1 MSSVVAIV
9 KSIVGQV
16 FVVSPEGVRRVLVE
30 GDRLFVGDQIDTGLS
45 GAVSLELADGRTLDL
60 GRETQWSANAP
71 DSSTDLAEAT
81 AQAAPSVAELQQA
94 IAAGVDP
101 TTALESTAAGPSAAG
116 TGGAAG
122 GGHSFVMLDATAGR
136 VDPTIG
142 FPTAGINAAGQAAQN
157 ITGGQ
162 TTDTTTNA
170 LRDSTL
176 SLSATPSITEAGG
189 VLVYT
194 ATLTQAPLT
203 DLTITLSNGAVIVIP
218 AGSTTG
224 TVNVPLAPNDTVYN
238 DPSQID
244 VTVTGTTG
252 GNGITVTPPTTPAMT
267 QVTDTIDTTTVTLT
281 AGSSVTEGGQITYTA
296 TLTNPAQTPVT
307 VTLSNG
313 STITI
318 GAGQTT
324 GTVNVPTP
332 ANDVYNNGSTVT
344 TTITGA
350 SGGNFENL
358 VPNPTPAVTTIT
370 DSIDTTNLTLTAT
383 GTVVEGGQITYTA
396 TLTNPAQTPVTVT
409 LSNGSTITI
418 EAGQTT
424 GTVNVPTAAN
434 DVYNNGGTVST
445 TITGA
450 SGGNFES
457 LVPNTTPATTT
468 VTDSIDT
475 TSVSLTAT
483 GTVVEGGQITYTATL
498 TNAAQTPVTI
508 TLSNGST
515 ITIEA
520 GKTTGSVN
528 VPTAANDVY
537 NNGSTVST
545 TITGAT
551 GGNFENLVPNT
562 TPATTTITD
571 SIDDTN
577 LSLTAT
583 GTVAEG
589 GSIVYT
595 ATLTNPAGTPV
606 TVTLSN
612 GSVIT
617 IEAGKTTG
625 TVTVPA
631 PADDV
636 YKDAGKVEV
645 TIKDASGGNFENLV
659 PSTVPAVT
667 EVTDTLDTSTVKLT
681 ADTSVAEGGTVT
693 YTATVGAPVTGSP
706 VVVTLANGQSITIE
720 VGKTT
725 GTVTTTAPNDALTG
739 NAPLTNSITGV
750 SGGNYEDL
758 VADKTPVSTSVT
770 DVADT
775 TNLSLSATGSVAEGG
790 QITYTATLTNAAG
803 SPVTVTLSNGSV
815 ITIEAGKTTG
825 TVTVAA
831 PADDVYKDAGKVE
844 VTIKD
849 ATGGNFENLVPSTVP
864 AVTEV
869 TDTVDTTTVK
879 LTATESAAEG
889 GTVTY
894 TATVG
899 APVTGSPV
907 VVTLANGQNIT
918 IEVGKT
924 TGTVTTT
931 APNDALT
938 GHAPITN
945 AITGVSGGNYEDLVA
960 DKTPVSTTVT
970 DTTDTTDLTLS
981 ATGTV
986 AEGGQITYTAT
997 LTNAAGSPVT
1007 VTLSNGSVITIE
1019 AGKTTGTVT
1028 VAAPADDVYKDAGK
1042 VEVTIKDA
1050 TGGNFEN
1057 LVPST
1062 VPAVTDVTD
1071 TLDTSTVKLTATETA
1086 AEGGTV
1092 TYTATVGAPVTGSPV
1107 VVTLANGQ
1115 NITIEVG
1122 KTTGTVTTN
1131 APNDALNGHAPL
1143 TNSITNVTGGN
1154 YENLVADKTPVSTTV
1169 TDTTDTTNLTL
1180 SATGTVA
1187 EGGSIVYT
1195 ATLTNP
1201 AGTPVTVT
1209 LSNGSVITIEAGK
1222 TTGTVTVAAP
1232 ADDVYKDAG
1241 KVEVT
1246 IKNATGGDFENLVP
1260 STIPAVTDV
1269 TDTIDT
1275 STVKLT
1281 ATETAAEGG
1290 TVTYTATV
1298 GAPVTGSPV
1307 VVTLAN
1313 GQNITIEVGKTTGT
1327 VTTTAP
1333 NDVLAG
1339 HAPLTNS
1346 ITNVSGGNYE
1356 NLVADKTPVST
1367 TVTDTVDTTTVS
1379 LTATGNVNE
1388 GGSIVYTATLT
1399 NPAGTPVTV
1408 TLSNGSTITIDAGK
1422 TTGTVTVPAPA
1433 DDVYKDAGKVEVT
1446 IKGTDGGNF
1455 ENLVANPTPAV
1466 TNVADTINT
1475 THLTLSAESYVLE
1488 GTSIT
1493 YTATLTNAAQTPVT
1507 VNLSNGQTITIEA
1520 GKTSGSVTIAAPSDD
1535 VYKDV
1540 SKLTVTMTGATGG
1553 NFEKLDVSKTPVS
1566 TTVNDTVDKTT
1577 LTLSASDT
1585 VSEGGQI
1592 TYTATLSNP
1601 AGTAMTVTLANGAVI
1616 NIAAGATSGSV
1627 NFAAPANTPY
1637 VDGGKVQTAIAS
1649 HSGGNFEQVDANR
1662 SAVVTTVT
1670 DTVDT
1675 TNISLSATAS
1685 VAEGGSIVYT
1695 ASLTNPAGTAMTVTL
1710 SNGAVINIA
1719 KGATTGTATVA
1730 APADDVYKDAGKVD
1744 ASITKTTGGNFEN
1757 LVVDKTPAVTD
1768 VTDTIDNSTVS
1779 LTATASTTE
1788 GGVVVYTASVTAPVT
1803 GAPVVVTLSN
1813 GQTITIPV
1821 GASSGSVNFTAP
1833 NDALAGGNTLSVKID
1848 GTSGGN
1854 YENLV
1859 ADKTPAVTSVT
1870 DTVDT
1875 TNLSLSA
1882 TGTVAE
1888 GGSIVYTATL
1898 TNPAGTPVTV
1908 TLSNG
1913 SVITIEAGKTTGTV
1927 TVAAPADDVYKDAG
1941 KVEVTI
1947 KDATGGNF
1955 ENLVPSTTPAVTEV
1969 TDTID
1974 TSTVKLT
1981 ADTTVAEGGTVT
1993 YTATVGAP
2001 VTGSPVVVTLANG
2014 QSITIEVGKTTGT
2027 VTFTAPNDALT
2038 GQASLGNSITGV
2050 SGGNYENLVADKTPV
2065 STTVTDTVDTT
2076 DLSLSATNSVAE
2088 GGSII
2093 YTATLTNPAGT
2104 PVTVTLSNGSVIT
2117 IEAGKTTGTVTVAAP
2132 ADDVY
2137 KDAGKVEVTIK
2148 DATGGN
2154 FENLVPSTV
2163 PAVTDVTDTID
2174 TSTVKLTATES
2185 AAEGGTV
2192 TYTATVGAPV
2202 TGSPVV
2208 VTLANGQNIT
2218 IEIGKTTGTVTTTAP
2233 NDALTG
2239 HTPLTNAITGV
2250 SGGNYENLVADKTPV
2265 STTVTDTV
2273 DTTDLTLTAT
2283 GTVAEGGSIVYTATL
2298 TNPAGTPVTVTLS
2311 NGSVITIEA
2320 GKTTGTVTVAAPA
2333 DDVYKDA
2340 GKVEVT
2346 IKDATGGNFE
2356 NLVPSTVPAVTD
2368 VTDTIDTSTVKL
2380 TATESAAEGG
2390 TVTYTATVGAPVT
2403 GSPVVVT
2410 LANGQNITIEIG
2422 KTTGTVTTTA
2432 PNDALTGHAPLTN
2445 SITGVSGGN
2454 YENLVADKTPVSTT
2468 VTDTT
2473 DTTNLSLTATGTV
2486 DEGGQI
2492 TYTATLTNA
2501 AGSPVT
2507 VTLSNGSV
2515 ITIKAGETTG
2525 TVTVDAPKDD
2535 VYKDAGTV
2543 EATIKGA
2550 TGGDFENLVTS
2561 TAPAVTTVNDTIDTS
2576 TVSLTATANVAE
2588 GETVVYTATVTAPV
2602 TGSPVVVTLSNGQT
2616 ITIAVGETSGSVNFV
2631 APNSPLAGG
2640 SSLSVTIDGAT
2651 GGNYEKLAVDGKSA
2665 DTAVS
2670 DTNDTTNLNLTA
2682 TDSVAEGGS
2691 IVYTA
2696 TLTNPAGTPVTV
2708 TLSNGSVITI
2718 EAGKTTGTVTV
2729 AAPAD
2734 DVYKDA
2740 GKVEVTIKD
2749 ATGGNFENLV
2759 PSTVPAVTNVT
2770 DTIDTTTVKLTATES
2785 AAEGGSVTYTATV
2798 GAPVTGSPVV
2808 VTLANGQTITIGVGQ
2823 TTGTATT
2830 TAPNDALTGHAPIT
2844 NAITEVSGGNYE
2856 NLVADKTPVSTNV
2869 TDTVDTTNLSLTAT
2883 GTVAEGGSIVY
2894 TATLTNAAGSPV
2906 TVTLS
2911 NGAVITI
2918 EAGKTT
2924 GTVSVPAPADDVYKD
2939 AGKVEVTIKDAT
2951 GGNFE
2956 NLVPSTVPAVTN
2968 VTDTIDTTTVKLT
2981 ATESA
2986 AEGGSVTYTAT
2997 VGAPVTGSPVVV
3009 TLANGQTITIGVG
3022 QTTGTATTTAPND
3035 ALTGHAPITNAITE
3049 VSGGNFE
3056 NLVADKTPV
3065 STNVTDT
3072 VDTTNLSLT
3081 ATGTVAE
3088 GGSIIYT
3095 ATLTNAAGSPVTV
3108 TLSNGAVI
3116 TIEAGKTT
3124 GTVSVPAPAD
3134 DVYKDAGKVEA
3145 TISTATGGNFENLVP
3160 STVPAVTEVTD
3171 TIDTSTVKLTAD
3183 TSVAEGGTVT
3193 YTATVGAPVT
3203 GSPVVVTLSNGQN
3216 ITIEVGKTTGI
3227 VTFTA
3232 PNDALTGHA
3241 PLTNSITGVTG
3252 GNYES
3257 LVADKTPVSTNVTDT
3272 VDTTNLSLS
3281 ATGSVA
3287 EGGSIVY
3294 TATLTNA
3301 AGSPVT
3307 VTLSN
3312 GAVIT
3317 IEAGKTTG
3325 TVSVPA
3331 PADDVY
3337 KDAGKVEVTIKD
3349 ATGGNFENLVPSTVP
3364 AVTNVTDTIDTT
3376 TVKLTA
3382 TESAAEGGSV
3392 TYTATVGA
3400 PVTGSPVVVTLANG
3414 QTITIGVGQTTG
3426 TATITAPNDALTG
3439 HAPITNAITEVSGGN
3454 FENLVADKT
3463 PVSTNV
3469 TDTVD
3474 TTNLSL
3480 TATGTVAEGGSIIY
3494 TATLTNAAGSP
3505 VTVTLSN
3512 GAVITIEAGKT
3523 SGTVTVPAPADDVYK
3538 DAGKVEATIS
3548 TATGGNFENLV
3559 PSTVPAVTEVTDT
3572 IDTSTVKLT
3581 ADTSVAE
3588 GGTVTY
3594 TATVGAPVTGSP
3606 VVVTLSNGQN
3616 ITIEVGKTTGI
3627 VTFTAPNDALTGHA
3641 PLTNS
3646 ITGVTGGNYE
3656 SLVADKTPVSTNVTD
3671 TVDTTNLS
3679 LSATGSVAEGGSIV
3693 YTATL
3698 TNAAGSPVT
3707 VTLSNGAVIT
3717 IEAGKTTGTVTVA
3730 APADDVYK
3738 DAGKVEATIST
3749 ATGGNFENLV
3759 PSPVPAVTNVTD
3771 TIDTTT
3777 VKLTATESTAEGG
3790 NVTYTATVGAPVTGS
3805 PVVVTLANGQTITI
3819 GVGQTTGTATT
3830 TAPNDALNGHAPLT
3844 NAITS
3849 VTGGNYENLVADK
3862 TPVSTN
3868 VTDTVDTTNLS
3879 LSATGSVAEGGSIVY
3894 TATLTNAAGSPVTVT
3909 LSNGAVITIEA
3920 GKTTGTVTVAAPADD
3935 VYKDAG
3941 TVQATISTATGGNFE
3956 NLVPSTT
3963 PAITSVTDTIDT
3975 TTVKLTATATAA
3987 EGGNVVY
3994 TATVGAPVT
4003 GSPVVVTL
4011 ANGQTITIGVGQ
4023 TTGTA
4028 TTAAPNDALTG
4039 HAPLTNAITGV
4050 TGGNYENLV
4059 ADKTPVS
4066 TNVTDTVDITNLSLS
4081 ASGSVAEGGSIVYT
4095 ATLTNAAGS
4104 PVTVTLSNG
4113 AVITIDAGKTTGT
4126 VTVPAPADDVYKDAG
4141 TVQATIST
4149 ATGGNFENLVP
4160 STTPAITSV
4169 TDTIDTTI
4177 VKLTATAT
4185 AAEGG
4190 NVVYTATVGA
4200 PVTGSPVVVTLSNG
4214 QTITIGVGQTT
4225 GTATTTAPNDVLAG
4239 HAPLTNAIT
4248 NVSGGNYENLVADKT
4263 PVSTTVTDTVDTTN
4277 LSLSATGSVAEG
4289 GSIVYTAT
4297 LTNAAGS
4304 PVTVTLSNG
4313 AVITIDAGK
4322 TTGTVTVPA
4331 PADDVYKDAGTV
4343 QATISNTTGGN
4354 FENLVPSTTPAVT
4367 SVTDT
4372 IDTTTVKLTA
4382 TTTAA
4387 EGGNVVYTATVG
4399 APVTGSPVVVTLANG
4414 QTITIGVGQ
4423 TTGTATTTAPNDALT
4438 GHAPLTNSITN
4449 VSGGNYEN
4457 LVADKTPVSTNVT
4470 DTVDTTNL
4478 SLSATG
4484 TVAEGGQITYT
4495 ATLTNAAGSPVTV
4508 TLSNGAVIT
4517 IEAGKTTGNVT
4528 VAAPADDVYKDA
4540 GNVQATINTAT
4551 GGSFENLVPSTAPAV
4566 TSVTDTIDTTT
4577 VKLTATAT
4585 AAEGGNVVYTATVGA
4600 PVTGSPV
4607 VVTLANGQTITIG
4620 VGQTTGTAT
4629 AIAPNDAL
4637 TGHAPLTNAITNV
4650 TGGNYE
4656 NLVADKTPV
4665 STTVTDTVDTT
4676 NLSLSATGSVAEGGS
4691 IVYTATLTNAAG
4703 SPVTVTL
4710 SNGAVITIEAGKT
4723 TGTVTVAAPAD
4734 DVYKDAGNVQATI
4747 KTATGGSFE
4756 NLVTST
4762 TPAVTSVTDTI
4773 DTTTVKL
4780 TATGT
4785 AAEGGNVV
4793 YTATVGAPVT
4803 GSPVVVTLANGQTI
4817 TIGIGQTTGT
4827 ATATAPNDALTGHAP
4842 LTNSITNVSG
4852 GNYENLVAD
4861 KTPVSTTVTDT
4872 VDTTNLTLSATGT
4885 VAEGGQITYTAT
4897 LTNAAGSPVTVTLSN
4912 GSVITIKAGETT
4924 GTVTVPAPAD
4934 DVYKDAGNVQA
4945 SITGTSG
4952 GGFENLVTSNTPAV
4966 TSVTDTVDTTTVSI
4980 TGSSSVTEG
4989 QTASY
4994 TVSLNHPAQTEVTLK
5009 IVYSGT
5015 AADGSDFTGV
5025 YTVKIPAGASSAQ
5038 FNVATLDD
5046 KITEGTE
5053 NFVVKI
5059 DSATGGNFENLA
5071 VSATNGSVSTSI
5083 IDNDAPP
5090 VLDLDANN
5098 SSGASGADYKV
5109 TFTENTPGA
5118 GVSIADTDI
5127 SITDPDSTMLTGATV
5142 VLTNRQDG
5150 DALNLGNSVNG
5161 ITINANSTN
5170 GTVTLTLSG
5179 NATLA
5184 DYMQAIKNIS
5194 FTNGS
5199 ENPSTVPRIIT
5210 VTVTDGG
5217 NYSNTAT
5224 TTVNVVAVND
5234 APVAA
5239 PSNVTGTED
5248 TPLVLGWSTFGVTDV
5263 DSPASSLGIKITQLP
5278 GEGKLQY
5285 LDGSTWK
5292 DVANNQTFSKA
5303 DIDAGKLRFLPD
5315 ANESGV
5321 NGYGGSGLGN
5331 NQADYAQ
5338 IKFQPT
5344 DGQLLGNTGTVKIDI
5359 TPVADA
5365 PTVSVADNSVKSTG
5379 LIKEVWTGLS
5389 GLGTNGNG
5397 ADSTTLKNVIDG
5409 AGKPNSS
5416 GSVTNVQSD
5425 GSVAAGTASKT
5436 SGLIYLEAG
5445 KTYTFSGIADDSLL
5459 ITIGGKS
5466 VASGTW
5472 GAGGAING
5480 SFTPTTSGYYTLDI
5494 YHHNQSGPGSYDVN
5508 LSVNGSTPIDLSSAG
5523 VPIYTGVQDLI
5534 NSGVTVSDLHGTN
5547 GEGYYDGYK
5556 LNTGAEGTTV
5566 KLSAVTTALTDTDG
5580 SETLSVKISGAPV
5593 GSVLSDGAGHTFTV
5607 TASSGDA
5614 NVTGW
5619 NLGSLT
5625 VTPPPYYNGQF
5636 NLTVTSTSTEQV
5648 GGSASSTATI
5658 PVTVVP
5664 AVYNAVVATSG
5675 DDTVTGTDGNDIIV
5689 ADIGGL
5695 TVVPGTNYNIAFM
5708 VDSSGSMSAS
5718 SLNAAKDSLT
5728 SVFNSLKQS
5737 LGGSNSGTVN
5747 IFLVD
5752 FDTQVNKS
5760 VSVNLNDPNALTQLK
5775 AVLDSMAS
5783 GGGTNY
5789 EDVFKTTANW
5799 FQSADAVANTGAKN
5813 LTYFITDGQP
5823 TYYQSG
5829 EQTNPTLYGNVKL
5842 DDVVKTSN
5850 YKPGDTFSTYI
5861 DNTHALT
5868 INSAG
5873 TVTLQTYNSWWGWS
5887 SSNLGTIH
5895 AQGDGTYEL
5904 SSLAGT
5910 GNSTNSAT
5918 TSNSTSGFALLNGLS
5933 NVEAIGLN
5941 NDVSLND
5948 LKPYDSDK
5956 TPQTNI
5962 DPKDLANSI
5971 IGHTEATM
5979 PGNDTVSGGDGNDIL
5994 FGDLVSF
6001 NGIAGE
6007 GYQAMQ
6013 AFVAKETGGDVSKV
6027 TTSNVHQYITE
6038 HYQAFDVSGAH
6049 DGNDTLLGGAGNDI
6063 LFGSGGNDWL
6073 DGGKGNDILLGG
6085 TGNDTLIGGQG
6096 NDILIG
6102 GSGADTFVW
6111 KAGDTGNDV
6120 IKDFKASEGD
6130 RIDLRDLLQ
6139 GETGSTIDNFLK
6151 ITTVDG
6157 TSSLQVSSAGKFNS
6171 GDAAAATPD
6180 VTIKLEGNNWS
6191 SANIHNLIA
6200 GSDPTIKVDHNNS

>member
-1 MSSVVAIV
+1 M
-9 KSIVGQV
+9 
-16 FVVSPEGVRRVLVE
+16 
-30 GDRLFVGDQIDTGLS
+30 
-45 GAVSLELADGRTLDL
+45 LDL
-60 GRETQWSANAP
+60 GRDTQWSASSP

-81 AQAAPSVAELQQA
+81 AQAAPSVEELQQA

-101 TTALESTAAGPSAAG
+101 TTALESTAAGPTAAG

-142 FPTAGINAAGQAAQN
+142 FPTAGINSAGQVAQDT
-157 ITGGQ
+157 TGGL

-176 SLSATPSITEAGG
+176 SLSATPTITEAGG

-218 AGSTTG
+218 AGATTG

-238 DPSQID
+238 DPTQID
-244 VTVTGTTG
+244 VTVTGTSG
-252 GNGITVTPPTTPAMT
+252 GNGITVTPPTIPATT
-267 QVTDTIDTTTVTLT
+267 QVTDTVDTTTVTLT

-350 SGGNFENL
+350 TGGNFENL

-370 DSIDTTNLTLTAT
+370 DSVDNTGLTLTAT
-383 GTVVEGGQITYTA
+383 NNIVEGGQITYTA

-418 EAGQTT
+418 AAGETV

-450 SGGNFES
+450 TGGNFEN
-457 LVPNTTPATTT
+457 LVPSNTPAVTTI
-468 VTDSIDT
+468 TDSVDNT
-475 TSVSLTAT
+475 GLTLTAT
-483 GTVVEGGQITYTATL
+483 NNIVEGGQITYTATL
-498 TNAAQTPVTI
+498 TNPAQTPVTV

-515 ITIEA
+515 ITIAA
-520 GKTTGSVN
+520 GETVGTVNVPTAANDVYNNGGTVSTTITGATGGNFENLVPSNTPAVTTITDSVDNTGLTLTATNNIVEGGQITYTATLTNPAQTPVTVTLSNGSTITIAAGETVGTVN

-562 TPATTTITD
+562 TPAVTTITD
-571 SIDDTN
+571 SVDNTG
-577 LSLTAT
+577 LTLTAT
-583 GTVAEG
+583 NNIVEGGQITYTATLTNPAQTPVTVTLSNGSTITIAAGETVGTVNVPTAANDVYNNGSTVSTTITGATGGNFENLVPSNTPAVTTITDSVDDTGLTLTATNNIVEGGQITYTATLTNPAQTPVTVTLSNGSTITIAAGETVGTVNVPTAANDVYNNGSTVSTTITGATGGNFENLVPSNTPAVTTITDSVDNTGLTLTATNNVVEGGQITYTATLTNPAQTPVTVTLSNGSTITIAAGETVGTVNVPTAANDVYNNGSTVSTTITGATGGNFENLVPNTTPAVTTITDSVDNTGLTLTATNNVVEGGQITYTATLTNPAQTPVTVTLSNGSTITIAAGETVGTVNVPTAANDVYNNGSTVSTTITGATGGNFENLVPNTTPAVTTITDSVDNTGLTLTATNNVVEGGQVTYTATLTNPAQTPVTVTLSNGSTITIAAGETVGTVNVPTAANDVYNNGGTVSTTITGATGGNFENLVPNTTPAVTTITDSVDNTGLTLAATNNVVEGGQITYTATLTNPAQTPVTVTLSNGSTITIAAGETVGTVNVPTAASDVYNNGSTVSTTITGATGGNFENLVPNTTPAVTTITDSVDNTGLTLTATNNIVEGGQITYTATLTNPAQTPVTVTLSNGSTITIAAGETVGTVNVPTAANDVYNNGSTVSTTITGATGGNFENLVPSNTPAVTTVTDSVDDTGLSLSATDSVAEG
-589 GSIVYT
+589 GQITYT

-617 IEAGKTTG
+617 IDAGKTTG

-636 YKDAGKVEV
+636 YKDAGQVEV
-645 TIKDASGGNFENLV
+645 SIKDATGGNFENLV
-659 PSTVPAVT
+659 PNTTPAVT
-667 EVTDTLDTSTVKLT
+667 EITDTVDTSTVKLT

-706 VVVTLANGQSITIE
+706 VVVTLANGQNITIGVGQTTGSITY
-720 VGKTT
+720 
-725 GTVTTTAPNDALTG
+725 TAPNDALTG

-750 SGGNYEDL
+750 TGGNYENL
-758 VADKTPVSTSVT
+758 VADKTPVSTTVT

-775 TNLSLSATGSVAEGG
+775 TNLSLSATASVAEGG

-803 SPVTVTLSNGSV
+803 SPVTVTLSNGAV
-815 ITIEAGKTTG
+815 ITIKAGETSG
-825 TVTVAA
+825 NVSFPA
-831 PADDVYKDAGKVE
+831 PSDDVYKDAGSVQA
-844 VTIKD
+844 TITS
-849 ATGGNFENLVPSTVP
+849 ATGGNFENLVPSTTP
-864 AVTEV
+864 AVTQV
-869 TDTVDTTTVK
+869 TDTIDTSTVK
-879 LTATESAAEG
+879 LTADTSVAEG

-918 IEVGKT
+918 IAVGQT
-924 TGTVTTT
+924 TGSVT
-931 APNDALT
+931 AP
-938 GHAPITN
+938 
-945 AITGVSGGNYEDLVA
+945 VS
-960 DKTPVSTTVT
+960 
-970 DTTDTTDLTLS
+970 
-981 ATGTV
+981 
-986 AEGGQITYTAT
+986 
-997 LTNAAGSPVT
+997 
-1007 VTLSNGSVITIE
+1007 
-1019 AGKTTGTVT
+1019 
-1028 VAAPADDVYKDAGK
+1028 
-1042 VEVTIKDA
+1042 
-1050 TGGNFEN
+1050 
-1057 LVPST
+1057 
-1062 VPAVTDVTD
+1062 
-1071 TLDTSTVKLTATETA
+1071 
-1086 AEGGTV
+1086 
-1092 TYTATVGAPVTGSPV
+1092 
-1107 VVTLANGQ
+1107 
-1115 NITIEVG
+1115 
-1122 KTTGTVTTN
+1122 
-1131 APNDALNGHAPL
+1131 
-1143 TNSITNVTGGN
+1143 
-1154 YENLVADKTPVSTTV
+1154 
-1169 TDTTDTTNLTL
+1169 
-1180 SATGTVA
+1180 
-1187 EGGSIVYT
+1187 
-1195 ATLTNP
+1195 
-1201 AGTPVTVT
+1201 
-1209 LSNGSVITIEAGK
+1209 
-1222 TTGTVTVAAP
+1222 
-1232 ADDVYKDAG
+1232 
-1241 KVEVT
+1241 
-1246 IKNATGGDFENLVP
+1246 
-1260 STIPAVTDV
+1260 
-1269 TDTIDT
+1269 
-1275 STVKLT
+1275 
-1281 ATETAAEGG
+1281 
-1290 TVTYTATV
+1290 
-1298 GAPVTGSPV
+1298 
-1307 VVTLAN
+1307 
-1313 GQNITIEVGKTTGT
+1313 
-1327 VTTTAP
+1327 
-1333 NDVLAG
+1333 NDVQIG

-1367 TVTDTVDTTTVS
+1367 TVTDTVDTTSVA

-1388 GGSIVYTATLT
+1388 GGQITYTATLS

-1408 TLSNGSTITIDAGK
+1408 NLSNGSVITIEAGK

-1446 IKGTDGGNF
+1446 IKDATGGNF
-1455 ENLVANPTPAV
+1455 ENLVPSTTPAV

-1488 GTSIT
+1488 GSSIT

-1540 SKLTVTMTGATGG
+1540 SKLTVTMTDASGG

-1566 TTVNDTVDKTT
+1566 TTVNDTVDTTALT
-1577 LTLSASDT
+1577 LTASDT

-1627 NFAAPANTPY
+1627 NFPAPANTPY
-1637 VDGGKVQTAIAS
+1637 IDGSNVRTAIAS
-1649 HSGGNFEQVDANR
+1649 HSGGNFERVEADR
-1662 SAVVTTVT
+1662 SAVVTKVT
-1670 DTVDT
+1670 DAVDT
-1675 TNISLSATAS
+1675 TNISLSATGS

-1695 ASLTNPAGTAMTVTL
+1695 ATLSNPAGTAMSVTL

-1719 KGATTGTATVA
+1719 KGASTGTATVA
-1730 APADDVYKDAGKVD
+1730 APGDDVYKDAGKVD
-1744 ASITKTTGGNFEN
+1744 ANITKTSGGNFEN
-1757 LVVDKTPAVTD
+1757 LVIDKTPAVTD
-1768 VTDTIDNSTVS
+1768 VTDTIDNSTVA
-1779 LTATASTTE
+1779 LTASASAVE

-1803 GAPVVVTLSN
+1803 GSPVLVTLSN

-1821 GASSGSVNFTAP
+1821 GASSASVNFTAP
-1833 NDALAGGNTLSVKID
+1833 NDAQAGGNTLSVKID
-1848 GTSGGN
+1848 GASGGN

-1859 ADKTPAVTSVT
+1859 ADQTPAVTSVT
-1870 DTVDT
+1870 DVADT

-1882 TGTVAE
+1882 TGSVAE

-1898 TNPAGTPVTV
+1898 SNPAGTPVTV
-1908 TLSNG
+1908 NLSNG
-1913 SVITIEAGKTTGTV
+1913 AVITIEAGKSTGTV
-1927 TVAAPADDVYKDAG
+1927 TVPAPADDVYKDAG

-1955 ENLVPSTTPAVTEV
+1955 ENLVPSTTPAVT
-1969 TDTID
+1969 D
-1974 TSTVKLT
+1974 
-1981 ADTTVAEGGTVT
+1981 
-1993 YTATVGAP
+1993 
-2001 VTGSPVVVTLANG
+2001 
-2014 QSITIEVGKTTGT
+2014 
-2027 VTFTAPNDALT
+2027 
-2038 GQASLGNSITGV
+2038 
-2050 SGGNYENLVADKTPV
+2050 
-2065 STTVTDTVDTT
+2065 VTDTV
-2076 DLSLSATNSVAE
+2076 
-2088 GGSII
+2088 
-2093 YTATLTNPAGT
+2093 
-2104 PVTVTLSNGSVIT
+2104 
-2117 IEAGKTTGTVTVAAP
+2117 
-2132 ADDVY
+2132 
-2137 KDAGKVEVTIK
+2137 
-2148 DATGGN
+2148 
-2154 FENLVPSTV
+2154 
-2163 PAVTDVTDTID
+2163 D
-2174 TSTVKLTATES
+2174 TSTVKLTATET

-2218 IEIGKTTGTVTTTAP
+2218 IEVGKTSGSVSTTAP
-2233 NDALTG
+2233 NDVLAG
-2239 HTPLTNAITGV
+2239 HAPLTNSITNV
-2250 SGGNYENLVADKTPV
+2250 SGGNFENLVADQTPV

-2273 DTTDLTLTAT
+2273 DTTNLSLSAT
-2283 GTVAEGGSIVYTATL
+2283 GAVNEGGQITYTATL
-2298 TNPAGTPVTVTLS
+2298 SNAAGTPVTVTLS
-2311 NGSVITIEA
+2311 NGATILIEA
-2320 GKTTGTVTVAAPA
+2320 GK
-2333 DDVYKDA
+2333 
-2340 GKVEVT
+2340 
-2346 IKDATGGNFE
+2346 
-2356 NLVPSTVPAVTD
+2356 
-2368 VTDTIDTSTVKL
+2368 
-2380 TATESAAEGG
+2380 
-2390 TVTYTATVGAPVT
+2390 
-2403 GSPVVVT
+2403 
-2410 LANGQNITIEIG
+2410 
-2422 KTTGTVTTTA
+2422 
-2432 PNDALTGHAPLTN
+2432 
-2445 SITGVSGGN
+2445 
-2454 YENLVADKTPVSTT
+2454 
-2468 VTDTT
+2468 
-2473 DTTNLSLTATGTV
+2473 
-2486 DEGGQI
+2486 
-2492 TYTATLTNA
+2492 
-2501 AGSPVT
+2501 
-2507 VTLSNGSV
+2507 
-2515 ITIKAGETTG
+2515 TTG

-2535 VYKDAGTV
+2535 VYKDAGSV
-2543 EATIKGA
+2543 EATIQSA
-2550 TGGDFENLVTS
+2550 TGGNFENLVTS
-2561 TAPAVTTVNDTIDTS
+2561 TAPAVTTVNDTIDTT
-2576 TVSLTATANVAE
+2576 TVSLSATANVAE
-2588 GETVVYTATVTAPV
+2588 GETVVYTATVGAPV
-2602 TGSPVVVTLSNGQT
+2602 TGSPVTVSLSNGQT
-2616 ITIAVGETSGSVNFV
+2616 ITIAVGETTGSVNYV

-2651 GGNYEKLAVDGKSA
+2651 GGNYEKLVVDGKSA
-2665 DTAVS
+2665 DTVVS
-2670 DTNDTTNLNLTA
+2670 DTTDTTNLNLTA
-2682 TDSVAEGGS
+2682 SDSVAEGGQ
-2691 IVYTA
+2691 ITYTA

-2708 TLSNGSVITI
+2708 TLSNGATITI
-2718 EAGKTTGTVTV
+2718 DAGKTTGTVTV
-2729 AAPAD
+2729 DAPKD

-2740 GKVEVTIKD
+2740 GKVEVTIES

-2759 PSTVPAVTNVT
+2759 PSAVPAVTN
-2770 DTIDTTTVKLTATES
+2770 
-2785 AAEGGSVTYTATV
+2785 
-2798 GAPVTGSPVV
+2798 
-2808 VTLANGQTITIGVGQ
+2808 
-2823 TTGTATT
+2823 
-2830 TAPNDALTGHAPIT
+2830 
-2844 NAITEVSGGNYE
+2844 
-2856 NLVADKTPVSTNV
+2856 
-2869 TDTVDTTNLSLTAT
+2869 
-2883 GTVAEGGSIVY
+2883 
-2894 TATLTNAAGSPV
+2894 
-2906 TVTLS
+2906 
-2911 NGAVITI
+2911 
-2918 EAGKTT
+2918 
-2924 GTVSVPAPADDVYKD
+2924 
-2939 AGKVEVTIKDAT
+2939 
-2951 GGNFE
+2951 
-2956 NLVPSTVPAVTN
+2956 
-2968 VTDTIDTTTVKLT
+2968 
-2981 ATESA
+2981 
-2986 AEGGSVTYTAT
+2986 
-2997 VGAPVTGSPVVV
+2997 
-3009 TLANGQTITIGVG
+3009 
-3022 QTTGTATTTAPND
+3022 
-3035 ALTGHAPITNAITE
+3035 
-3049 VSGGNFE
+3049 
-3056 NLVADKTPV
+3056 
-3065 STNVTDT
+3065 
-3072 VDTTNLSLT
+3072 
-3081 ATGTVAE
+3081 
-3088 GGSIIYT
+3088 
-3095 ATLTNAAGSPVTV
+3095 
-3108 TLSNGAVI
+3108 
-3116 TIEAGKTT
+3116 
-3124 GTVSVPAPAD
+3124 
-3134 DVYKDAGKVEA
+3134 
-3145 TISTATGGNFENLVP
+3145 
-3160 STVPAVTEVTD
+3160 VTD

-3203 GSPVVVTLSNGQN
+3203 GSPVVVTLANGQT
-3216 ITIEVGKTTGI
+3216 ITIGVGQTTG
-3227 VTFTA
+3227 TA
-3232 PNDALTGHA
+3232 TAVAANDALTGNA
-3241 PLTNSITGVTG
+3241 PITNSITGVTG
-3252 GNYES
+3252 GNFED
-3257 LVADKTPVSTNVTDT
+3257 LVADKTPVSTSVTDVT
-3272 VDTTNLSLS
+3272 DTTNLSLS

-3317 IEAGKTTG
+3317 IKAGETTG
-3325 TVSVPA
+3325 TATVPA
-3331 PADDVY
+3331 PSDDVY
-3337 KDAGKVEVTIKD
+3337 KDAGSVQATITS
-3349 ATGGNFENLVPSTVP
+3349 ATGGNFENLVPSTAP
-3364 AVTNVTDTIDTT
+3364 AVTT
-3376 TVKLTA
+3376 
-3382 TESAAEGGSV
+3382 
-3392 TYTATVGA
+3392 
-3400 PVTGSPVVVTLANG
+3400 
-3414 QTITIGVGQTTG
+3414 
-3426 TATITAPNDALTG
+3426 
-3439 HAPITNAITEVSGGN
+3439 
-3454 FENLVADKT
+3454 
-3463 PVSTNV
+3463 
-3469 TDTVD
+3469 
-3474 TTNLSL
+3474 
-3480 TATGTVAEGGSIIY
+3480 
-3494 TATLTNAAGSP
+3494 
-3505 VTVTLSN
+3505 
-3512 GAVITIEAGKT
+3512 
-3523 SGTVTVPAPADDVYK
+3523 
-3538 DAGKVEATIS
+3538 
-3548 TATGGNFENLV
+3548 
-3559 PSTVPAVTEVTDT
+3559 VTDT

-3606 VVVTLSNGQN
+3606 VVVILANGQT
-3616 ITIEVGKTTGI
+3616 ITIGVGQTTG
-3627 VTFTAPNDALTGHA
+3627 TATAVAANDALAGNA
-3641 PLTNS
+3641 PITNS
-3646 ITGVTGGNYE
+3646 ITGVSGGNFE
-3656 SLVADKTPVSTNVTD
+3656 DLVADKTPVSTSVTD
-3671 TVDTTNLS
+3671 VTDTTNLS

-3717 IEAGKTTGTVTVA
+3717 IKAGETTGTATVP
-3730 APADDVYK
+3730 APSDDVYK
-3738 DAGKVEATIST
+3738 DAGSVQATITS

-3759 PSPVPAVTNVTD
+3759 PSTAPAVTTVTD
-3771 TIDTTT
+3771 TIDTST
-3777 VKLTATESTAEGG
+3777 VKLTADTSVAEGG
-3790 NVTYTATVGAPVTGS
+3790 TVTYTATVGAPVTGS

-3819 GVGQTTGTATT
+3819 GVGQTTGTAT
-3830 TAPNDALNGHAPLT
+3830 AVAANDALTGNAPIT
-3844 NAITS
+3844 NSITG
-3849 VTGGNYENLVADK
+3849 VTGGNFEDLVADK
-3862 TPVSTN
+3862 TPVSTS
-3868 VTDTVDTTNLS
+3868 VTDVTDTTNLS

-3909 LSNGAVITIEA
+3909 LSNGAVITIKA
-3920 GKTTGTVTVAAPADD
+3920 GETSGNVTVPAPSDD

-3941 TVQATISTATGGNFE
+3941 SVQATITSATGGNFE
-3956 NLVPSTT
+3956 NLVPSTA
-3963 PAITSVTDTIDT
+3963 PAVTTVTDTIDT
-3975 TTVKLTATATAA
+3975 STVKLTADTSVT
-3987 EGGNVVY
+3987 EGGTVTY

-4028 TTAAPNDALTG
+4028 TAVAANDALAG
-4039 HAPLTNAITGV
+4039 NAPITNSITGV
-4050 TGGNYENLV
+4050 SGGNFEDLV

-4066 TNVTDTVDITNLSLS
+4066 TTVTDVSDTTNLSLS
-4081 ASGSVAEGGSIVYT
+4081 ATGSVAEGGQITYT

-4113 AVITIDAGKTTGT
+4113 AVITIKAGETTGT
-4126 VTVPAPADDVYKDAG
+4126 ATVPAPSDDVYKDAG
-4141 TVQATIST
+4141 SVQATITS

-4160 STTPAITSV
+4160 STAPAVTTV
-4169 TDTIDTTI
+4169 TDTIDTST
-4177 VKLTATAT
+4177 VKLTADTSV
-4185 AAEGG
+4185 AEGG
-4190 NVVYTATVGA
+4190 TVTYTATVGA
-4200 PVTGSPVVVTLSNG
+4200 PVTGSPVVVTLANG

-4225 GTATTTAPNDVLAG
+4225 GTATAVAANDALTGNAP
-4239 HAPLTNAIT
+4239 IT
-4248 NVSGGNYENLVADKT
+4248 NSITGVTGGNFEDLVADKT
-4263 PVSTTVTDTVDTTN
+4263 PVSTSVTDVTDTTN

-4313 AVITIDAGK
+4313 AVITIKAGE
-4322 TTGTVTVPA
+4322 TSGNVTVPA
-4331 PADDVYKDAGTV
+4331 PSDDVYKDAGSV
-4343 QATISNTTGGN
+4343 QATITSATGGN
-4354 FENLVPSTTPAVT
+4354 
-4367 SVTDT
+4367 
-4372 IDTTTVKLTA
+4372 
-4382 TTTAA
+4382 
-4387 EGGNVVYTATVG
+4387 
-4399 APVTGSPVVVTLANG
+4399 
-4414 QTITIGVGQ
+4414 
-4423 TTGTATTTAPNDALT
+4423 
-4438 GHAPLTNSITN
+4438 
-4449 VSGGNYEN
+4449 
-4457 LVADKTPVSTNVT
+4457 
-4470 DTVDTTNL
+4470 
-4478 SLSATG
+4478 
-4484 TVAEGGQITYT
+4484 
-4495 ATLTNAAGSPVTV
+4495 
-4508 TLSNGAVIT
+4508 
-4517 IEAGKTTGNVT
+4517 
-4528 VAAPADDVYKDA
+4528 
-4540 GNVQATINTAT
+4540 
-4551 GGSFENLVPSTAPAV
+4551 FENLVPSTAPAV
-4566 TSVTDTIDTTT
+4566 TTVTDTIDTST
-4577 VKLTATAT
+4577 VKLTADTSVT
-4585 AAEGGNVVYTATVGA
+4585 EGGTVTYTATVGA

-4629 AIAPNDAL
+4629 AVAANDALAGNAPITNSITGVSGGNFEDLVADKTPVSTTVTDVSDTTNLSLSATGSVAEGGQITYTATLTNAAGSPVTVTLSNGAVITIKAGETTGTATVPAPSDDVYKDAGSVQATITSATGGNFENLVPSTAPAVTTVTDTIDTSTVKLTADTSVAEGGTVTYTATVGAPVTGSPVVVTLANGQTITIGVGQTTGTATAVASNDAL
-4637 TGHAPLTNAITNV
+4637 TGHAPITNAITNV
-4650 TGGNYE
+4650 SGGNFENLVADKTPVSTTVTDTVDTTNLSLSATNSVAEGGQITYTATLTNAAGSPVTVTLSNGAVITIKAGETTGTATVPAPSDDVYKDAGSVQATITSATGGNFENLVPSTAPAVTTVTDTIDTSTVKLTADTSVAEGGTVTYTATVGAPVTGSPVVVTLANGQTITIGVGQTTGTATAVAANDALTGNAPITNAITNVSGGNFENLVADKTPVSTTVTDTVDTTNLSLSATNSVAEGGQITYTATLTNAAGSPVTVTLSNGAVITIKAGETTGTATVPAPSDDVYKDAGSVQATISKAIGGNFENLVPSTTPAVTSVTDTIDTTTVKLSATATAAEGGNVVYTATVGAPVTGSPVVVTLANGQNITIAVGQTTGTVTAVAPNDALTGNAPLTNSITNVSGGNFE

-4676 NLSLSATGSVAEGGS
+4676 NLSLSATGSVAEGGQ
-4691 IVYTATLTNAAG
+4691 ITYTATLTNAAG

-4710 SNGAVITIEAGKT
+4710 SNGAVITI
-4723 TGTVTVAAPAD
+4723 
-4734 DVYKDAGNVQATI
+4734 
-4747 KTATGGSFE
+4747 
-4756 NLVTST
+4756 
-4762 TPAVTSVTDTI
+4762 
-4773 DTTTVKL
+4773 
-4780 TATGT
+4780 
-4785 AAEGGNVV
+4785 
-4793 YTATVGAPVT
+4793 
-4803 GSPVVVTLANGQTI
+4803 
-4817 TIGIGQTTGT
+4817 
-4827 ATATAPNDALTGHAP
+4827 
-4842 LTNSITNVSG
+4842 
-4852 GNYENLVAD
+4852 
-4861 KTPVSTTVTDT
+4861 
-4872 VDTTNLTLSATGT
+4872 
-4885 VAEGGQITYTAT
+4885 
-4897 LTNAAGSPVTVTLSN
+4897 
-4912 GSVITIKAGETT
+4912 KAGETT
-4924 GTVTVPAPAD
+4924 GTVNVPAPAD
-4934 DVYKDAGNVQA
+4934 DVYKDAGTVQA
-4945 SITGTSG
+4945 TISSATGGS
-4952 GGFENLVTSNTPAV
+4952 FEKLVPSTTPAV

-5071 VSATNGSVSTSI
+5071 VSSTNGSVSTSI

-5098 SSGASGADYKV
+5098 SSGATGADYKV

-5194 FTNGS
+5194 FTNSS
-5199 ENPSTVPRIIT
+5199 ENPSTVPRVIT

-5239 PSNVTGTED
+5239 PSNVTGNED
-5248 TPLVLGWSTFGVTDV
+5248 TPLVLGWSTFGVSDV

-5315 ANESGV
+5315 ANESGT
-5321 NGYGGSGLGN
+5321 NGYGGTGLGN

-5344 DGQLLGNTGTVKIDI
+5344 DGQALGSTGTVKIDI

-5365 PTVSVADNSVKSTG
+5365 PTVAVADNSVKSTG

-5389 GLGTNGNG
+5389 GLGTDGSG
-5397 ADSTTLKNVIDG
+5397 ANSTTLKNVIDA

-5416 GSVTNVQSD
+5416 GNVTNVQSD

-5445 KTYTFSGIADDSLL
+5445 KTYSFSGVADDSLL
-5459 ITIGGKS
+5459 ITIGGKN

-5508 LSVNGSTPIDLSSAG
+5508 LSVNGGTPIDLSNAG

-5566 KLSAVTTALTDTDG
+5566 KLSAISTALTDTDG

-5607 TASSGDA
+5607 TASNGEA

-5625 VTPPPYYNGQF
+5625 VTPPTYYNGQF

-5664 AVYNAVVATSG
+5664 AVYNAVTATSG
-5675 DDTVTGTDGNDIIV
+5675 DDNVIGTDANDIIV

-5708 VDSSGSMSAS
+5708 VDSSGSMSTS

-5760 VSVNLNDPNALTQLK
+5760 VSVNLNDPNALTMLK
-5775 AVLDSMAS
+5775 AVLNSMGS

-5823 TYYQSG
+5823 TYYQTG

-5842 DDVVKTSN
+5842 DSVVNTSN
-5850 YKPGDTFSTYI
+5850 YKQGDTFSTYI
-5861 DNTHALT
+5861 DNSHYLT

-5873 TVTLQTYNSWWGWS
+5873 SVVLQTYNSWWGWS
-5887 SSNLGTIH
+5887 SETLGTIH

-5904 SSLAGT
+5904 SNLAGT
-5910 GNSTNSAT
+5910 GNSTNSST
-5918 TSNSTSGFALLNGLS
+5918 TSNSTSGFALLSGLS
-5933 NVEAIGLN
+5933 SVEAIGLN

-5979 PGNDTVSGGDGNDIL
+5979 PGNDTVNGGEGNDIL

-6013 AFVAKETGGDVSKV
+6013 AFVAKETGVDVSKV
-6027 TTSNVHQYITE
+6027 STSNVHQYITE

-6063 LFGSGGNDWL
+6063 LFGSGGNDLL

-6102 GSGADTFVW
+6102 GSGGDTFVW
-6111 KAGDTGNDV
+6111 KSGDTGSDV

-6180 VTIKLEGNNWS
+6180 VTIKLEGNNWA
-6191 SANIHNLIA
+6191 SANLHNLIA

>member
-81 AQAAPSVAELQQA
+81 AQAAPSVEELQQA

-101 TTALESTAAGPSAAG
+101 TTALDATAAGPSAAG

-142 FPTAGINAAGQAAQN
+142 FPTAGINSAGQTTQD

-176 SLSATPSITEAGG
+176 SVSATPTITEAGG

-203 DLTITLSNGAVIVIP
+203 DLTITLSNGAVIVVP

-238 DPSQID
+238 DSTQID

-252 GNGITVTPPTTPAMT
+252 GNGINVTPPTVPATT

-281 AGSSVTEGGQITYTA
+281 AGTNVTEGGQITYTA

-332 ANDVYNNGSTVT
+332 PNDVYNNGSTVT

-350 SGGNFENL
+350 TGGNFENL

-370 DSIDTTNLTLTAT
+370 DSIDTTTVTLTA
-383 GTVVEGGQITYTA
+383 GSTVTEGGQITYTA

-424 GTVNVPTAAN
+424 GVVNVPAPANDVYNNGSTVSTTITGTTGGNFENLVPNPTPATTTITDSVDTTTVTLTAGSTVTEGGQITYTATLTNPAQTPVTVTLSNGSTITIEAGQTTGVVNVPTAAN
-434 DVYNNGGTVST
+434 DVYNNGSTVTT

-450 SGGNFES
+450 TGGNFEN
-457 LVPNTTPATTT
+457 LVPNPTPAVTTI
-468 VTDSIDT
+468 TDSIDT
-475 TSVSLTAT
+475 TTVTLTAGSSVTEGGQITYTATLTNPAQTPVTVTLSNGSTITIEAGQTTGVVNVPTAANDVYNNGSTVTTTITGATGGNFENLVPNPTPAVTTITDSIDTTTVTLTAGSSVTEGGQITYTATLTNPAQTPVTVTLSNGSTITIEAGQTTGVVNVPTPANDVYNNGSTVTTTITSATGGNFENLVPNPTPAVTTITDSVDTTNVSLTAT

-571 SIDDTN
+571 SIDTTN
-577 LSLTAT
+577 LSLSAT

-617 IEAGKTTG
+617 IDAGKTTG
-625 TVTVPA
+625 TVTVAA

-636 YKDAGKVEV
+636 YKDAGQVEV
-645 TIKDASGGNFENLV
+645 SINNVTGGNFENLV

-667 EVTDTLDTSTVKLT
+667 EVTDTVDTSTVKLT

-706 VVVTLANGQSITIE
+706 VVVTLANGQNITIA
-720 VGKTT
+720 VGQTT
-725 GTVTTTAPNDALTG
+725 GTVTTTAPNDALAG
-739 NAPLTNSITGV
+739 NAPLSNSITNV
-750 SGGNYEDL
+750 SGGNYENL
-758 VADKTPVSTSVT
+758 VADKTPVSTNVT

-775 TNLSLSATGSVAEGG
+775 TNLSLSATGS
-790 QITYTATLTNAAG
+790 
-803 SPVTVTLSNGSV
+803 
-815 ITIEAGKTTG
+815 
-825 TVTVAA
+825 
-831 PADDVYKDAGKVE
+831 
-844 VTIKD
+844 
-849 ATGGNFENLVPSTVP
+849 
-864 AVTEV
+864 
-869 TDTVDTTTVK
+869 
-879 LTATESAAEG
+879 
-889 GTVTY
+889 
-894 TATVG
+894 
-899 APVTGSPV
+899 
-907 VVTLANGQNIT
+907 
-918 IEVGKT
+918 
-924 TGTVTTT
+924 
-931 APNDALT
+931 
-938 GHAPITN
+938 
-945 AITGVSGGNYEDLVA
+945 
-960 DKTPVSTTVT
+960 
-970 DTTDTTDLTLS
+970 
-981 ATGTV
+981 
-986 AEGGQITYTAT
+986 
-997 LTNAAGSPVT
+997 
-1007 VTLSNGSVITIE
+1007 
-1019 AGKTTGTVT
+1019 
-1028 VAAPADDVYKDAGK
+1028 
-1042 VEVTIKDA
+1042 
-1050 TGGNFEN
+1050 
-1057 LVPST
+1057 
-1062 VPAVTDVTD
+1062 
-1071 TLDTSTVKLTATETA
+1071 
-1086 AEGGTV
+1086 
-1092 TYTATVGAPVTGSPV
+1092 
-1107 VVTLANGQ
+1107 
-1115 NITIEVG
+1115 
-1122 KTTGTVTTN
+1122 
-1131 APNDALNGHAPL
+1131 
-1143 TNSITNVTGGN
+1143 
-1154 YENLVADKTPVSTTV
+1154 
-1169 TDTTDTTNLTL
+1169 
-1180 SATGTVA
+1180 VA

-1241 KVEVT
+1241 KVEVSIDNATGGNFENLVPSTVPAVTEVTDTLDTSTVKLTADTTVAEGGTVTYTATVGAPVTGSPVVVTLANGQTITIAVGQTTGTVTATAPNDALTGHAPLTTSITEVSGGNYENLVADKTPVSTTVTDTTDTTNLSLSATGTVAEGGSIVYTATLTNAAGSPVTVTLSNGAVITIEAGKTTGTVTVAAPADDVYKDAGKVEVT
-1246 IKNATGGDFENLVP
+1246 IKDATGGDFENLVP
-1260 STIPAVTDV
+1260 STTPAVTDVTDTIDTSTVKLTATETAAEGGTVTYTATVGAPVTGSPVIVTLANGQTITIAVGQTTGTATAIAPNDALTGHAPLTNSITEVSGGNYENLVADKTPVSTTVTDTTDTTNLTLSATGTVAEGGSIVYTATLTNAAGSPVTVTLSNGSVITIEAGKTTGTVTVAAPADDVYKDAGKVEVTIKEATGGDFENLVPSTVAAVTDV

-1313 GQNITIEVGKTTGT
+1313 GQSITIAVGQTTGT
-1327 VTTTAP
+1327 VSTTAP

-1455 ENLVANPTPAV
+1455 ESLVANPTPAV

-1540 SKLTVTMTGATGG
+1540 SKLTVTMTDATGG

-1637 VDGGKVQTAIAS
+1637 IDGGKVQTAIAS

-1675 TNISLSATAS
+1675 TNISLSATGS

-1695 ASLTNPAGTAMTVTL
+1695 ASLTNAAGTAMTVTL

-1719 KGATTGTATVA
+1719 KGATSGTATVA
-1730 APADDVYKDAGKVD
+1730 APGDDVYKDAGKVD

-1779 LTATASTTE
+1779 LTATAATVE

-1908 TLSNG
+1908 NLSNGSTITIEAGKTTGSVTVAAPADDVYKDAGKVEVTIKDATGGNFENLVPSTTPAVTDVTDTIDTSTVKLTADTTVAEGGTVTYTATVGAPVTGSPVVVNLANGQSITIEVGKTTGTVTFTAPNDALTGQASLTNSITGVTGGNYENLVADKPPITTTVTDTTDTTNLSLSATGSVAEGGSIIYTATLTNAAGSPVTVTLSNG

-1981 ADTTVAEGGTVT
+1981 A
-1993 YTATVGAP
+1993 
-2001 VTGSPVVVTLANG
+2001 
-2014 QSITIEVGKTTGT
+2014 
-2027 VTFTAPNDALT
+2027 
-2038 GQASLGNSITGV
+2038 
-2050 SGGNYENLVADKTPV
+2050 
-2065 STTVTDTVDTT
+2065 
-2076 DLSLSATNSVAE
+2076 
-2088 GGSII
+2088 
-2093 YTATLTNPAGT
+2093 
-2104 PVTVTLSNGSVIT
+2104 
-2117 IEAGKTTGTVTVAAP
+2117 
-2132 ADDVY
+2132 
-2137 KDAGKVEVTIK
+2137 
-2148 DATGGN
+2148 
-2154 FENLVPSTV
+2154 
-2163 PAVTDVTDTID
+2163 
-2174 TSTVKLTATES
+2174 TES

-2233 NDALTG
+2233 NDALNG
-2239 HTPLTNAITGV
+2239 HTPLTNAITDV

-2273 DTTDLTLTAT
+2273 DTTDLTLSAT

-2311 NGSVITIEA
+2311 NGSTITIEA

-2356 NLVPSTVPAVTD
+2356 NLVPSTTPAVTE

-2380 TATESAAEGG
+2380 TATETAAEGG

-2410 LANGQNITIEIG
+2410 LANGQNITIEVG
-2422 KTTGTVTTTA
+2422 KTTGTVSTTA

-2445 SITGVSGGN
+2445 SITNVSGGN

-2473 DTTNLSLTATGTV
+2473 DTTNLSLSATGSV

-2515 ITIKAGETTG
+2515 ITIDAGKTTG

-2602 TGSPVVVTLSNGQT
+2602 TGSPVVVNLSNGQT
-2616 ITIAVGETSGSVNFV
+2616 ITIAVGETTGTVNYV

-2696 TLTNPAGTPVTV
+2696 TLTNAAGTPVTV
-2708 TLSNGSVITI
+2708 TLSNGAVITI
-2718 EAGKTTGTVTV
+2718 EAGKTSGTVTV

-2740 GKVEVTIKD
+2740 GKVEATIST

-2785 AAEGGSVTYTATV
+2785 AAEGGNVTYTATV

-2808 VTLANGQTITIGVGQ
+2808 VTLANGQNITIEVGK
-2823 TTGTATT
+2823 TTGTVTT
-2830 TAPNDALTGHAPIT
+2830 TAPNDALTGHAALT
-2844 NAITEVSGGNYE
+2844 NAITDVSGGNYE
-2856 NLVADKTPVSTNV
+2856 N
-2869 TDTVDTTNLSLTAT
+2869 
-2883 GTVAEGGSIVY
+2883 
-2894 TATLTNAAGSPV
+2894 
-2906 TVTLS
+2906 
-2911 NGAVITI
+2911 
-2918 EAGKTT
+2918 
-2924 GTVSVPAPADDVYKD
+2924 
-2939 AGKVEVTIKDAT
+2939 
-2951 GGNFE
+2951 
-2956 NLVPSTVPAVTN
+2956 
-2968 VTDTIDTTTVKLT
+2968 
-2981 ATESA
+2981 
-2986 AEGGSVTYTAT
+2986 
-2997 VGAPVTGSPVVV
+2997 
-3009 TLANGQTITIGVG
+3009 
-3022 QTTGTATTTAPND
+3022 
-3035 ALTGHAPITNAITE
+3035 
-3049 VSGGNFE
+3049 
-3056 NLVADKTPV
+3056 
-3065 STNVTDT
+3065 
-3072 VDTTNLSLT
+3072 
-3081 ATGTVAE
+3081 
-3088 GGSIIYT
+3088 
-3095 ATLTNAAGSPVTV
+3095 
-3108 TLSNGAVI
+3108 
-3116 TIEAGKTT
+3116 
-3124 GTVSVPAPAD
+3124 
-3134 DVYKDAGKVEA
+3134 
-3145 TISTATGGNFENLVP
+3145 
-3160 STVPAVTEVTD
+3160 
-3171 TIDTSTVKLTAD
+3171 
-3183 TSVAEGGTVT
+3183 
-3193 YTATVGAPVT
+3193 
-3203 GSPVVVTLSNGQN
+3203 
-3216 ITIEVGKTTGI
+3216 
-3227 VTFTA
+3227 
-3232 PNDALTGHA
+3232 
-3241 PLTNSITGVTG
+3241 
-3252 GNYES
+3252 

-3317 IEAGKTTG
+3317 IEAGKT
-3325 TVSVPA
+3325 S
-3331 PADDVY
+3331 
-3337 KDAGKVEVTIKD
+3337 
-3349 ATGGNFENLVPSTVP
+3349 GN
-3364 AVTNVTDTIDTT
+3364 
-3376 TVKLTA
+3376 
-3382 TESAAEGGSV
+3382 
-3392 TYTATVGA
+3392 
-3400 PVTGSPVVVTLANG
+3400 
-3414 QTITIGVGQTTG
+3414 
-3426 TATITAPNDALTG
+3426 
-3439 HAPITNAITEVSGGN
+3439 
-3454 FENLVADKT
+3454 
-3463 PVSTNV
+3463 
-3469 TDTVD
+3469 
-3474 TTNLSL
+3474 
-3480 TATGTVAEGGSIIY
+3480 
-3494 TATLTNAAGSP
+3494 
-3505 VTVTLSN
+3505 
-3512 GAVITIEAGKT
+3512 
-3523 SGTVTVPAPADDVYK
+3523 
-3538 DAGKVEATIS
+3538 
-3548 TATGGNFENLV
+3548 
-3559 PSTVPAVTEVTDT
+3559 
-3572 IDTSTVKLT
+3572 
-3581 ADTSVAE
+3581 
-3588 GGTVTY
+3588 
-3594 TATVGAPVTGSP
+3594 
-3606 VVVTLSNGQN
+3606 
-3616 ITIEVGKTTGI
+3616 
-3627 VTFTAPNDALTGHA
+3627 
-3641 PLTNS
+3641 
-3646 ITGVTGGNYE
+3646 
-3656 SLVADKTPVSTNVTD
+3656 
-3671 TVDTTNLS
+3671 
-3679 LSATGSVAEGGSIV
+3679 
-3693 YTATL
+3693 
-3698 TNAAGSPVT
+3698 
-3707 VTLSNGAVIT
+3707 
-3717 IEAGKTTGTVTVA
+3717 VTVA

-3749 ATGGNFENLV
+3749 ATGGDFEKLV
-3759 PSPVPAVTNVTD
+3759 PSTVPAVTEVTD
-3771 TIDTTT
+3771 TIDTST
-3777 VKLTATESTAEGG
+3777 VKLTATETAAEGG
-3790 NVTYTATVGAPVTGS
+3790 SVVYTATVGAPVTGS
-3805 PVVVTLANGQTITI
+3805 PVVVTLANGQNITI
-3819 GVGQTTGTATT
+3819 EVGKTTGTVTFI
-3830 TAPNDALNGHAPLT
+3830 APNDALTGHAPIT
-3844 NAITS
+3844 NAITD

-3920 GKTTGTVTVAAPADD
+3920 GKTSGTVSVPAPADD

-3941 TVQATISTATGGNFE
+3941 KVEATISTATGGNFE
-3956 NLVPSTT
+3956 NLVPSTA
-3963 PAITSVTDTIDT
+3963 PAITEVTDTIDAS
-3975 TTVKLTATATAA
+3975 TVKLSASETAA
-3987 EGGNVVY
+3987 EGGTVTY

-4011 ANGQTITIGVGQ
+4011 ANGQNITIEVGK
-4023 TTGTA
+4023 TTGTVTFTAPNDALTGHAPITNAITGVTGGNYENLVADKTPVSTNVTDTVDTTNLSLSA
-4028 TTAAPNDALTG
+4028 TGSVAEGGSIIYTATLTNPAGSPVTVTLSNGAVITIEAGKTSGNVTVAAPADDVYKDAGNVQATIKTATGGNFENLVTSTAPAVTSVTDTIDTSTVKLTADTSVAEGGNVTYTATVGAPVTGSPVTVSLSNGQSITIEVGKTTGTVTFTAPNDALTG

-4066 TNVTDTVDITNLSLS
+4066 TNVTDTVD
-4081 ASGSVAEGGSIVYT
+4081 
-4095 ATLTNAAGS
+4095 
-4104 PVTVTLSNG
+4104 
-4113 AVITIDAGKTTGT
+4113 
-4126 VTVPAPADDVYKDAG
+4126 
-4141 TVQATIST
+4141 
-4149 ATGGNFENLVP
+4149 
-4160 STTPAITSV
+4160 
-4169 TDTIDTTI
+4169 
-4177 VKLTATAT
+4177 
-4185 AAEGG
+4185 
-4190 NVVYTATVGA
+4190 
-4200 PVTGSPVVVTLSNG
+4200 
-4214 QTITIGVGQTT
+4214 
-4225 GTATTTAPNDVLAG
+4225 
-4239 HAPLTNAIT
+4239 
-4248 NVSGGNYENLVADKT
+4248 
-4263 PVSTTVTDTVDTTN
+4263 TTN

-4304 PVTVTLSNG
+4304 PVSVTLSNG
-4313 AVITIDAGK
+4313 AVINIEAGK
-4322 TTGTVTVPA
+4322 TTGTVTVAA
-4331 PADDVYKDAGTV
+4331 PADDVYKDAGNV
-4343 QATISNTTGGN
+4343 QATIKTATGGS
-4354 FENLVPSTTPAVT
+4354 FENLVTSTAPAVT

-4382 TTTAA
+4382 TATAA
-4387 EGGNVVYTATVG
+4387 EDGNVVYTATVG
-4399 APVTGSPVVVTLANG
+4399 APVTNSPVVVTLANG

-4449 VSGGNYEN
+4449 VSGGNFENLVADKTPVSTTVTDTVDTTNLSLSATNSVAEGGSIVYTATLTNAAGSPVTVTLSNGAVITIDAGKTTGTATVPAPADDVYKDAGTVQATISSATGGNFENLVPSTAPAITSVTDTIDTTTVKLTATTTAAEGGNVVYTATVGAPVTGSPVTVTLANGQTITIAVGQTTGTATTTAPNDVLTGHAPLTNSITNVTGGNYEN
-4457 LVADKTPVSTNVT
+4457 LVADKTPVSTTVTDTVDTTNLSLSATNSVAEGGSIVYTATLTNAAGSPVTVTLSNGAVITIDAGKTTGTATVPAPADDVYKDAGTVQATISSATGGNFENLVPSTAPAITSVTDTIDTTTVKLTATTTAAEGGNVVYTATVGAPVTGSPVTVTLANGQTITIAVGQTTGTATTTAPNDVLTGHAPLTNSITNVTGGNYENLVADKTPVSTTVTDTVDTTNLSLSATNSVAEGGSIVYTATLTNAAGSPVTVTLSNGAVINIEAGKTTGTVTVAAPADDVYKDAGTVQATISNATGGNFESLVPSTTPAVTSVTDTIDTTTVKLTATATAAEGGNVVYTATVGAPVTNSPVVVTLANGQTITIDIGKTTGTVTTVAPNDALTGHAPLTNSITNVTGGNYENLVADKTPVSTTVTDTIDTTNLSLSATGTVAEGGQITYTATLTNAAGSPVTVTLSNGSVITIDAGKTTGSVTVAAPADDVYKDAGNVQATIKTATGGSFENLVTSTAPAVTSVTDTIDTTTVKLTATATAAEGGNVVYTATVGAAVTNAPVVVTLANGQTITIDIGKTTGTVTSTAPNDALTGHTPLTNAITNVSGGNYENLVADKTPVSTTVT

-4508 TLSNGAVIT
+4508 TLSNG
-4517 IEAGKTTGNVT
+4517 
-4528 VAAPADDVYKDA
+4528 
-4540 GNVQATINTAT
+4540 
-4551 GGSFENLVPSTAPAV
+4551 
-4566 TSVTDTIDTTT
+4566 
-4577 VKLTATAT
+4577 
-4585 AAEGGNVVYTATVGA
+4585 
-4600 PVTGSPV
+4600 
-4607 VVTLANGQTITIG
+4607 
-4620 VGQTTGTAT
+4620 
-4629 AIAPNDAL
+4629 
-4637 TGHAPLTNAITNV
+4637 
-4650 TGGNYE
+4650 
-4656 NLVADKTPV
+4656 
-4665 STTVTDTVDTT
+4665 
-4676 NLSLSATGSVAEGGS
+4676 
-4691 IVYTATLTNAAG
+4691 
-4703 SPVTVTL
+4703 
-4710 SNGAVITIEAGKT
+4710 
-4723 TGTVTVAAPAD
+4723 
-4734 DVYKDAGNVQATI
+4734 
-4747 KTATGGSFE
+4747 
-4756 NLVTST
+4756 
-4762 TPAVTSVTDTI
+4762 
-4773 DTTTVKL
+4773 
-4780 TATGT
+4780 
-4785 AAEGGNVV
+4785 
-4793 YTATVGAPVT
+4793 
-4803 GSPVVVTLANGQTI
+4803 
-4817 TIGIGQTTGT
+4817 
-4827 ATATAPNDALTGHAP
+4827 
-4842 LTNSITNVSG
+4842 
-4852 GNYENLVAD
+4852 
-4861 KTPVSTTVTDT
+4861 
-4872 VDTTNLTLSATGT
+4872 
-4885 VAEGGQITYTAT
+4885 
-4897 LTNAAGSPVTVTLSN
+4897 
-4912 GSVITIKAGETT
+4912 SVITIDAGKTS

-4945 SITGTSG
+4945 TISNATGGS
-4952 GGFENLVTSNTPAV
+4952 FENLVTSNTPAV
-4966 TSVTDTVDTTTVSI
+4966 TSVTDTIDTTTVSI

-4994 TVSLNHPAQTEVTLK
+4994 TVSLNHPAQTDVTLK

-5038 FNVATLDD
+5038 FNVATIDD

-5090 VLDLDANN
+5090 VIDLDANN
-5098 SSGASGADYKV
+5098 SSGATGADYKV

-5127 SITDPDSTMLTGATV
+5127 KITDPDSTMLTGATV

-5194 FTNGS
+5194 FTNNS
-5199 ENPSTVPRIIT
+5199 EDPSTVPRIIT

-5234 APVAA
+5234 APIAA

-5248 TPLVLGWSTFGVTDV
+5248 TPLILGWSTFGVTDV
-5263 DSPASSLGIKITQLP
+5263 DSPASSLGVKITQLP

-5303 DIDAGKLRFLPD
+5303 DIDAGKLRFMPD
-5315 ANESGV
+5315 TNESGA
-5321 NGYGGSGLGN
+5321 NGNAAGIGD
-5331 NQADYAQ
+5331 QKADYAQ
-5338 IKFQPT
+5338 LQFQPT
-5344 DGQLLGNTGTVKIDI
+5344 DGQLLGSTGTIKIDI

-5397 ADSTTLKNVIDG
+5397 ADATTLKNVIDA

-5416 GSVTNVQSD
+5416 TNVTNVQSD
-5425 GSVAAGTASKT
+5425 GSVTAGTASKT

-5445 KTYTFSGIADDSLL
+5445 KSYTFTGIGDDSLL
-5459 ITIGGKS
+5459 VTIGGKT
-5466 VASGTW
+5466 VASTTW
-5472 GAGGAING
+5472 GVGGNLNG

-5508 LSVNGSTPIDLSSAG
+5508 LSVNGGTAIDLSSAG
-5523 VPIYTGVQDLI
+5523 VPIYTGVQDLV
-5534 NSGVTVSDLHGTN
+5534 NSGVTVSDLHGSN

-5556 LNTGAEGTTV
+5556 LNTGAEGTSV
-5566 KLSAVTTALTDTDG
+5566 KLSAVTTGLTDTDG

-5593 GSVLSDGAGHTFTV
+5593 GSVLTDGAGHSFTV
-5607 TASSGDA
+5607 TATSGDA

-5619 NLGSLT
+5619 SLGTLT
-5625 VTPPPYYNGQF
+5625 VTPPTYYNGQF
-5636 NLTVTSTSTEQV
+5636 NLTVTSTSTEAL
-5648 GGSASSTATI
+5648 GGSASTTATI

-5664 AVYNAVVATSG
+5664 AVYNAIVGTSG
-5675 DDTVTGTDGNDIIV
+5675 DDTFSGTDGNDIMV

-5708 VDSSGSMSAS
+5708 VDSSGSMSTS
-5718 SLNAAKDSLT
+5718 SINAAKDSLT
-5728 SVFNSLKQS
+5728 SVFNTLKQS
-5737 LGGSNSGTVN
+5737 LGGNNSGTVN
-5747 IFLVD
+5747 IFLAD

-5829 EQTNPTLYGNVKL
+5829 EQTNPTLYNSVKF
-5842 DDVVKTSN
+5842 DSVVTTSN
-5850 YKPGDTFSTYI
+5850 YKLGDTFSTYI
-5861 DNTHALT
+5861 DNTHYLS
-5868 INSAG
+5868 INASGFAQ
-5873 TVTLQTYNSWWGWS
+5873 LQTYTNRYGWS
-5887 SSNLGTIH
+5887 TTNLGTVH

-5904 SSLAGT
+5904 STLAGS
-5910 GNSTNSAT
+5910 GNSTDSYT
-5918 TSNSTSGFALLNGLS
+5918 TSNSTSSFSLLSGLS
-5933 NVEAIGLN
+5933 SVEAIGLN
-5941 NDVSLND
+5941 SGVSLND

-5971 IGHTEATM
+5971 IGHTEATL
-5979 PGNDTVSGGDGNDIL
+5979 PGNDTVNGGDGNDIL

-6013 AFVAKETGGDVSKV
+6013 AFVAKETGVDVSKV

-6063 LFGSGGNDWL
+6063 LFGSGGNDTL

-6085 TGNDTLIGGQG
+6085 TGNDTLIGGSG

-6111 KAGDTGNDV
+6111 KSGDTGNDV
-6120 IKDFKASEGD
+6120 IKDFKAADGD

>member
-60 GRETQWSANAP
+60 GRETQWSATAP

-101 TTALESTAAGPSAAG
+101 TTALDATAAGPSAAG

-170 LRDSTL
+170 LRESTL
-176 SLSATPSITEAGG
+176 SLSATPSITETGG

-203 DLTITLSNGAVIVIP
+203 DLTITLSNGAVIVIT

-238 DPSQID
+238 DPTQID

-252 GNGITVTPPTTPAMT
+252 GNGITVTPPTTPATT

-281 AGSSVTEGGQITYTA
+281 AGPSVTEGGQITYTA

-318 GAGQTT
+318 GAGQTS

-450 SGGNFES
+450 TGGNFES

-515 ITIEA
+515 ITIDA

-545 TITGAT
+545 TITGAS

-571 SIDDTN
+571 SIDNTN

-595 ATLTNPAGTPV
+595 ATLTNPAGTPVTVTLSNGSVITIEAGKTSGTVTVPAPADDVYKDAGKVEVTIKDATGGNFENLVPSTVPAVTEVTDTIDTSTVKLTADTSVAEGGTVTYTATVGAPVTGSPVIVTLANGQSITIEVGKTTGTVTTTAPNDALTGNAPLTNSITGVSGGNYEDLVADKTPVSTTVTDVADTTNLSLSATGSVAEGGQITYTATLTNAAGSPV

-667 EVTDTLDTSTVKLT
+667 EVTDTIDTSTVKLT
-681 ADTSVAEGGTVT
+681 ADTSV
-693 YTATVGAPVTGSP
+693 
-706 VVVTLANGQSITIE
+706 
-720 VGKTT
+720 
-725 GTVTTTAPNDALTG
+725 
-739 NAPLTNSITGV
+739 
-750 SGGNYEDL
+750 
-758 VADKTPVSTSVT
+758 
-770 DVADT
+770 
-775 TNLSLSATGSVAEGG
+775 
-790 QITYTATLTNAAG
+790 
-803 SPVTVTLSNGSV
+803 
-815 ITIEAGKTTG
+815 
-825 TVTVAA
+825 
-831 PADDVYKDAGKVE
+831 
-844 VTIKD
+844 
-849 ATGGNFENLVPSTVP
+849 
-864 AVTEV
+864 
-869 TDTVDTTTVK
+869 
-879 LTATESAAEG
+879 AEG

-1028 VAAPADDVYKDAGK
+1028 VPAPADDVYKDAGK

-1071 TLDTSTVKLTATETA
+1071 TLDTSTVKLTATETT

-1107 VVTLANGQ
+1107 IVTLANGQ

-1122 KTTGTVTTN
+1122 KTTGTVTTT

-1143 TNSITNVTGGN
+1143 TNSITDVTGGN

-1169 TDTTDTTNLTL
+1169 TDTVDTTNLTL

-1187 EGGSIVYT
+1187 EGGAIVYT

-1222 TTGTVTVAAP
+1222 TTGTVTVPAP

-1246 IKNATGGDFENLVP
+1246 IKDATGGNFENLVP
-1260 STIPAVTDV
+1260 STVPAVTDV

-1307 VVTLAN
+1307 IVTLAN

-1339 HAPLTNS
+1339 HAPLTNA

-1367 TVTDTVDTTTVS
+1367 SVTDTVDTTTVS

-1433 DDVYKDAGKVEVT
+1433 DDVYKDAGKLEVT
-1446 IKGTDGGNF
+1446 IKETSGGNF

-1540 SKLTVTMTGATGG
+1540 SKLTVTMTDATGG

-1566 TTVNDTVDKTT
+1566 TTVNDTIDKTT

-1637 VDGGKVQTAIAS
+1637 IDGGKVQTAIAS

-1803 GAPVVVTLSN
+1803 GSPVVVTLSN

-1848 GTSGGN
+1848 GASGGN

-1913 SVITIEAGKTTGTV
+1913 SVITIDAGKTTGTV

-1955 ENLVPSTTPAVTEV
+1955 ENLVPSTTPAVTDV

-2014 QSITIEVGKTTGT
+2014 QSITIEVGKTTGSVST
-2027 VTFTAPNDALT
+2027 IAPNDALN
-2038 GQASLGNSITGV
+2038 GQASLGNSITNV

-2065 STTVTDTVDTT
+2065 STTVTDTLDTT

-2093 YTATLTNPAGT
+2093 YTATLTNPAGS

-2163 PAVTDVTDTID
+2163 PAVTEVTDTID
-2174 TSTVKLTATES
+2174 TTTVKLTATES

-2218 IEIGKTTGTVTTTAP
+2218 IEVGKTTGTVTTTAP
-2233 NDALTG
+2233 NDALNG
-2239 HTPLTNAITGV
+2239 HTPLTNAITDV

-2273 DTTDLTLTAT
+2273 DTTNLSLTAT

-2320 GKTTGTVTVAAPA
+2320 GKTTGTVTVPAPA

-2356 NLVPSTVPAVTD
+2356 NLVPSTTPAVTD

-2410 LANGQNITIEIG
+2410 LANGQNITIEVG

-2445 SITGVSGGN
+2445 AITGVSGGN
-2454 YENLVADKTPVSTT
+2454 YENLVADKTSVSTN
-2468 VTDTT
+2468 VTDTV
-2473 DTTNLSLTATGTV
+2473 DTTNLSLSATGSV
-2486 DEGGQI
+2486 NEGGQI

-2515 ITIKAGETTG
+2515 ITIEAGKTTG

-2616 ITIAVGETSGSVNFV
+2616 ITIAVGETTGSVNFV

-2670 DTNDTTNLNLTA
+2670 DTTDTTNLNLTA

-2718 EAGKTTGTVTV
+2718 EAGKTTGTVT
-2729 AAPAD
+2729 
-2734 DVYKDA
+2734 
-2740 GKVEVTIKD
+2740 
-2749 ATGGNFENLV
+2749 
-2759 PSTVPAVTNVT
+2759 
-2770 DTIDTTTVKLTATES
+2770 
-2785 AAEGGSVTYTATV
+2785 
-2798 GAPVTGSPVV
+2798 
-2808 VTLANGQTITIGVGQ
+2808 
-2823 TTGTATT
+2823 
-2830 TAPNDALTGHAPIT
+2830 
-2844 NAITEVSGGNYE
+2844 
-2856 NLVADKTPVSTNV
+2856 
-2869 TDTVDTTNLSLTAT
+2869 
-2883 GTVAEGGSIVY
+2883 
-2894 TATLTNAAGSPV
+2894 
-2906 TVTLS
+2906 
-2911 NGAVITI
+2911 
-2918 EAGKTT
+2918 
-2924 GTVSVPAPADDVYKD
+2924 VPAPADDVYKD

-2981 ATESA
+2981 ATEST

-3124 GTVSVPAPAD
+3124 GTV
-3134 DVYKDAGKVEA
+3134 
-3145 TISTATGGNFENLVP
+3145 
-3160 STVPAVTEVTD
+3160 
-3171 TIDTSTVKLTAD
+3171 
-3183 TSVAEGGTVT
+3183 
-3193 YTATVGAPVT
+3193 
-3203 GSPVVVTLSNGQN
+3203 
-3216 ITIEVGKTTGI
+3216 
-3227 VTFTA
+3227 
-3232 PNDALTGHA
+3232 
-3241 PLTNSITGVTG
+3241 
-3252 GNYES
+3252 
-3257 LVADKTPVSTNVTDT
+3257 
-3272 VDTTNLSLS
+3272 
-3281 ATGSVA
+3281 
-3287 EGGSIVY
+3287 
-3294 TATLTNA
+3294 
-3301 AGSPVT
+3301 
-3307 VTLSN
+3307 
-3312 GAVIT
+3312 
-3317 IEAGKTTG
+3317 
-3325 TVSVPA
+3325 
-3331 PADDVY
+3331 
-3337 KDAGKVEVTIKD
+3337 
-3349 ATGGNFENLVPSTVP
+3349 
-3364 AVTNVTDTIDTT
+3364 
-3376 TVKLTA
+3376 
-3382 TESAAEGGSV
+3382 
-3392 TYTATVGA
+3392 
-3400 PVTGSPVVVTLANG
+3400 
-3414 QTITIGVGQTTG
+3414 
-3426 TATITAPNDALTG
+3426 
-3439 HAPITNAITEVSGGN
+3439 
-3454 FENLVADKT
+3454 
-3463 PVSTNV
+3463 
-3469 TDTVD
+3469 
-3474 TTNLSL
+3474 
-3480 TATGTVAEGGSIIY
+3480 
-3494 TATLTNAAGSP
+3494 
-3505 VTVTLSN
+3505 
-3512 GAVITIEAGKT
+3512 
-3523 SGTVTVPAPADDVYK
+3523 TVPAPADDVYK

-3581 ADTSVAE
+3581 ATETAAE

-3606 VVVTLSNGQN
+3606 VVVTLANGQN
-3616 ITIEVGKTTGI
+3616 ITIEVGKTTGT
-3627 VTFTAPNDALTGHA
+3627 VTFIAPNDALTGHA

-3646 ITGVTGGNYE
+3646 ITEVSGGNYE
-3656 SLVADKTPVSTNVTD
+3656 NLVADKTPVSTTVTD

-3679 LSATGSVAEGGSIV
+3679 LSATGSVAEGGSII

-3759 PSPVPAVTNVTD
+3759 PSTVPAVTSVTDTIDTSTVKLTADTSVAEGGTVTYTATVGAPVTGSPVTVTLANGQNITIEVGKTTGTVTFTAPNDALTGHAPLTNAITGVTGGNYENLVADKTPVSTNVTDTVDTTNLSLSATGSVAEGGSIIYTATLTNAAGSPVTVTLSNGAVITIEAGKTTGTVTVAAPADDVYKDAGKVEATISTATGGNFENLVPSTVPAVTSVTD

-3777 VKLTATESTAEGG
+3777 VKLTATESTTEGG

-3830 TAPNDALNGHAPLT
+3830 TAPNDALTGHAPLT
-3844 NAITS
+3844 NAITNVS
-3849 VTGGNYENLVADK
+3849 GGNYENLVADK

-3909 LSNGAVITIEA
+3909 LSNGAVITIDA
-3920 GKTTGTVTVAAPADD
+3920 GKTTGTVTVPAPADD

-4028 TTAAPNDALTG
+4028 TTTAPNDALTG
-4039 HAPLTNAITGV
+4039 HAPLTNAITNV
-4050 TGGNYENLV
+4050 SGGNYENLV

-4066 TNVTDTVDITNLSLS
+4066 TNVTDTVDTTNLSLS
-4081 ASGSVAEGGSIVYT
+4081 ATGSVAEGGSIVYT

-4169 TDTIDTTI
+4169 TDTIDTTT

-4225 GTATTTAPNDVLAG
+4225 GTATTTAPNDVLTG

-4263 PVSTTVTDTVDTTN
+4263 PVSTNVTDTVDTTN

-4343 QATISNTTGGN
+4343 QATISTATGGN

-4449 VSGGNYEN
+4449 VTGGNYEN
-4457 LVADKTPVSTNVT
+4457 LVADKTLVSTNVT

-4517 IEAGKTTGNVT
+4517 IDAGKTSGTVT
-4528 VAAPADDVYKDA
+4528 VPAPADDVYKDA
-4540 GNVQATINTAT
+4540 GTVQATISNAT
-4551 GGSFENLVPSTAPAV
+4551 GGNFENLVP
-4566 TSVTDTIDTTT
+4566 
-4577 VKLTATAT
+4577 
-4585 AAEGGNVVYTATVGA
+4585 
-4600 PVTGSPV
+4600 
-4607 VVTLANGQTITIG
+4607 
-4620 VGQTTGTAT
+4620 
-4629 AIAPNDAL
+4629 
-4637 TGHAPLTNAITNV
+4637 
-4650 TGGNYE
+4650 
-4656 NLVADKTPV
+4656 
-4665 STTVTDTVDTT
+4665 
-4676 NLSLSATGSVAEGGS
+4676 
-4691 IVYTATLTNAAG
+4691 
-4703 SPVTVTL
+4703 
-4710 SNGAVITIEAGKT
+4710 
-4723 TGTVTVAAPAD
+4723 
-4734 DVYKDAGNVQATI
+4734 
-4747 KTATGGSFE
+4747 
-4756 NLVTST
+4756 ST

-4817 TIGIGQTTGT
+4817 TIGVGQTTGT
-4827 ATATAPNDALTGHAP
+4827 ATTTAPNDALTGHAP
-4842 LTNSITNVSG
+4842 LTNAITNVSG

-4872 VDTTNLTLSATGT
+4872 VDTTNLSLSATGT

-4912 GSVITIKAGETT
+4912 GSVITIDAGKTS

-4945 SITGTSG
+4945 TIKTATGGSFENLVTSTAPAVTSVTDTIDTTTVKLTATGSAAEGGNVVYTATVGAAVTGSPVVVTLANGQTITIDIGKTTGTVTTTAPNDALTGHAPLTNSISNVTGGNYENLVADKTPVSTTVTDTVDTTNLSLSATGTVAEGGQITYTATLTNAAGSPLTVTLSNGSVITIDAGKTTGTVTVPAPADDVYKDAGSVQATITGTSG
-4952 GGFENLVTSNTPAV
+4952 GSFENLVTSNTPAV
-4966 TSVTDTVDTTTVSI
+4966 TSVTDTIDTTTVSI

-5038 FNVATLDD
+5038 FNVATIDD

-5071 VSATNGSVSTSI
+5071 VSSTNGSVSTSI

-5090 VLDLDANN
+5090 VIDLDGNN
-5098 SSGASGADYKV
+5098 SSGATGADYKV

-5194 FTNGS
+5194 FTNSS

-5248 TPLVLGWSTFGVTDV
+5248 TPLVLGWSTFGVSDV
-5263 DSPASSLGIKITQLP
+5263 DSPASSLGVKITQLP

-5321 NGYGGSGLGN
+5321 NGYGGTGLGN

-5409 AGKPNSS
+5409 AGTPNTSTN
-5416 GSVTNVQSD
+5416 VNNVQSD
-5425 GSVAAGTASKT
+5425 GSVTAGTASKT

-5445 KTYTFSGIADDSLL
+5445 KTYTFSGIGDDSLL
-5459 ITIGGKS
+5459 VTIGGKS
-5466 VASGTW
+5466 VASTTW
-5472 GAGGAING
+5472 GVGGNLNG

-5523 VPIYTGVQDLI
+5523 VPIYTGVKDLV

-5566 KLSAVTTALTDTDG
+5566 KLSAITTALTDTDG

-5636 NLTVTSTSTEQV
+5636 NLTVTSTSTEMV

-5664 AVYNAVVATSG
+5664 AVYNAIVATSA

-5695 TVVPGTNYNIAFM
+5695 TVIPGTNYNIAFM

-5918 TSNSTSGFALLNGLS
+5918 TSNSTSGFALLSGLS

-6013 AFVAKETGGDVSKV
+6013 AFVAKETGVDVSKV

>member
-101 TTALESTAAGPSAAG
+101 TTALDATAAGPSAAG

-142 FPTAGINAAGQAAQN
+142 FPTAGINAAGQSAQN

-162 TTDTTTNA
+162 ATDTTTNA

-176 SLSATPSITEAGG
+176 SLSATPTITEAGG

-203 DLTITLSNGAVIVIP
+203 DLTITLSNGSVIVIP

-238 DPSQID
+238 DPTQID

-252 GNGITVTPPTTPAMT
+252 GNGITVTPPTTPATT

-281 AGSSVTEGGQITYTA
+281 AGPSVTEGGQITYTA

-350 SGGNFENL
+350 TGGNFENL
-358 VPNPTPAVTTIT
+358 VPNLTPAVTTIT

-434 DVYNNGGTVST
+434 DVYNNGSTVST

-545 TITGAT
+545 TITGTT

-577 LSLTAT
+577 LSLSAT
-583 GTVAEG
+583 GSVAEG

-645 TIKDASGGNFENLV
+645 TIKDATGGNFENLV

-667 EVTDTLDTSTVKLT
+667 EVTDTIDTSTVKLT

-770 DVADT
+770 DVSDT

-864 AVTEV
+864 AVTDV
-869 TDTVDTTTVK
+869 TDTIDTSTVK
-879 LTATESAAEG
+879 LTADTTVAEG

-894 TATVG
+894 TATIG

-907 VVTLANGQNIT
+907 VVTLANGQTIT
-918 IEVGKT
+918 IAVGQT
-924 TGTVTTT
+924 TGTVTAT

-938 GHAPITN
+938 GHAPLTTSITE
-945 AITGVSGGNYEDLVA
+945 VSGGNYENLVA

-970 DTTDTTDLTLS
+970 DTTDTTNLSLSATGTVAEGGSIVYTATLTNAAGSPVTVTLSNGAVITIEAGKTTGTVTVAAPADDVYKDAGKVEVTIKDATGGDFENLVPSTTPAVTDVTDTIDTSTVKLTATETAAEGGTVTYTATVGVPVTGSPVIVTLANGQTITIAVGQTTGTATATAPNDALTGHAPLTNSITNVTGGNYENLVADKTPVSTTVTDVTDTTNLTLS
-981 ATGTV
+981 ATGSV

-1062 VPAVTDVTD
+1062 VPAVT
-1071 TLDTSTVKLTATETA
+1071 
-1086 AEGGTV
+1086 
-1092 TYTATVGAPVTGSPV
+1092 
-1107 VVTLANGQ
+1107 N
-1115 NITIEVG
+1115 
-1122 KTTGTVTTN
+1122 
-1131 APNDALNGHAPL
+1131 
-1143 TNSITNVTGGN
+1143 
-1154 YENLVADKTPVSTTV
+1154 
-1169 TDTTDTTNLTL
+1169 
-1180 SATGTVA
+1180 
-1187 EGGSIVYT
+1187 
-1195 ATLTNP
+1195 
-1201 AGTPVTVT
+1201 
-1209 LSNGSVITIEAGK
+1209 
-1222 TTGTVTVAAP
+1222 
-1232 ADDVYKDAG
+1232 
-1241 KVEVT
+1241 
-1246 IKNATGGDFENLVP
+1246 
-1260 STIPAVTDV
+1260 V

-1313 GQNITIEVGKTTGT
+1313 GQNITIEVGKTSGT

-1333 NDVLAG
+1333 NDVLTG

-1433 DDVYKDAGKVEVT
+1433 DDVYKDAGKLEVT
-1446 IKGTDGGNF
+1446 IKETSGGNF

-1540 SKLTVTMTGATGG
+1540 SKLTVTMTDATGG

-1566 TTVNDTVDKTT
+1566 TTVNDTIDKTT

-1637 VDGGKVQTAIAS
+1637 IDGSKVQTAIAS

-1662 SAVVTTVT
+1662 SAVVTQVT

-1675 TNISLSATAS
+1675 TNISLSATPS

-1695 ASLTNPAGTAMTVTL
+1695 ATLTNAAGTAMTVTL

-1779 LTATASTTE
+1779 LTATASTVE

-1813 GQTITIPV
+1813 GQTITIAV

-1848 GTSGGN
+1848 GASGGN

-1859 ADKTPAVTSVT
+1859 ADKTPAVTSVSDTVDTTNLTLSATGSVAEGGSIVYTATLTNPAGTPVTVTLSNGSVITIDAGKTIGTVTVAAPADDVYKDAGKVEVTIKDATGGNFENLVPSTTPAVTDVTDTIDTSTVKLTADTTVAEGGTVTYTATVGAPVTGSPVVVTLANGQSITIEVGKTTGTVTTTAPNDALNGQASLGNSITNVSGGNYENLVADKTPVSTTVTDTVDTTDLSLSATNSVAEGGSIIYTATLTNPAGTPVTVTLSNGAVITIEAGKTTGTVTVAAPADDVYKDAGKVEVTIKDATGGNFENLVPSTVPAVTDVTDTIDTSTVKLTATESAAEGGTVTYTATVGAPVNGSPVVVTLANGQNITIEIGKTTGTVTTTAPNDALNGHTPLTNAITDVSGGNYENLVADKTPVSTTVT

-1955 ENLVPSTTPAVTEV
+1955 ENLVPSTTPAVT
-1969 TDTID
+1969 
-1974 TSTVKLT
+1974 
-1981 ADTTVAEGGTVT
+1981 
-1993 YTATVGAP
+1993 
-2001 VTGSPVVVTLANG
+2001 
-2014 QSITIEVGKTTGT
+2014 
-2027 VTFTAPNDALT
+2027 
-2038 GQASLGNSITGV
+2038 
-2050 SGGNYENLVADKTPV
+2050 
-2065 STTVTDTVDTT
+2065 
-2076 DLSLSATNSVAE
+2076 
-2088 GGSII
+2088 
-2093 YTATLTNPAGT
+2093 
-2104 PVTVTLSNGSVIT
+2104 
-2117 IEAGKTTGTVTVAAP
+2117 
-2132 ADDVY
+2132 
-2137 KDAGKVEVTIK
+2137 
-2148 DATGGN
+2148 
-2154 FENLVPSTV
+2154 
-2163 PAVTDVTDTID
+2163 DVTDTID

-2218 IEIGKTTGTVTTTAP
+2218 IEV
-2233 NDALTG
+2233 
-2239 HTPLTNAITGV
+2239 
-2250 SGGNYENLVADKTPV
+2250 
-2265 STTVTDTV
+2265 
-2273 DTTDLTLTAT
+2273 
-2283 GTVAEGGSIVYTATL
+2283 
-2298 TNPAGTPVTVTLS
+2298 
-2311 NGSVITIEA
+2311 
-2320 GKTTGTVTVAAPA
+2320 
-2333 DDVYKDA
+2333 
-2340 GKVEVT
+2340 
-2346 IKDATGGNFE
+2346 
-2356 NLVPSTVPAVTD
+2356 
-2368 VTDTIDTSTVKL
+2368 
-2380 TATESAAEGG
+2380 
-2390 TVTYTATVGAPVT
+2390 
-2403 GSPVVVT
+2403 
-2410 LANGQNITIEIG
+2410 G

-2445 SITGVSGGN
+2445 SITDVSGGN

-2616 ITIAVGETSGSVNFV
+2616 ITIAVGETTGTVNFV

-2670 DTNDTTNLNLTA
+2670 DTTDTTNLNLTA

-2785 AAEGGSVTYTATV
+2785 AAEGGTVTYTATVGAPVTGAPVTVTLANGQNITIEVGKTTGTVTTTAPNDALTGHAPVTNSITGVTGGNYENLVADKTPVSTNVTDTVDTTNLSLTATGSVAEGGSIVYTATLTNPAGTPVTVTLSNGSVITIEAGKTTGTVTVAAPADDVYKDAGKVEVTIKDATGGNFENLVPSTTPAVTDVSDTIDTSTVKLTATESAAEGGTVTYTATV

-2808 VTLANGQTITIGVGQ
+2808 VTLANGQNITIEVGK
-2823 TTGTATT
+2823 TTGTVTT
-2830 TAPNDALTGHAPIT
+2830 IAPNDALTGHAPLT
-2844 NAITEVSGGNYE
+2844 NAITGISGGNYE

-2883 GTVAEGGSIVY
+2883 GS
-2894 TATLTNAAGSPV
+2894 
-2906 TVTLS
+2906 
-2911 NGAVITI
+2911 
-2918 EAGKTT
+2918 
-2924 GTVSVPAPADDVYKD
+2924 
-2939 AGKVEVTIKDAT
+2939 
-2951 GGNFE
+2951 
-2956 NLVPSTVPAVTN
+2956 
-2968 VTDTIDTTTVKLT
+2968 
-2981 ATESA
+2981 
-2986 AEGGSVTYTAT
+2986 
-2997 VGAPVTGSPVVV
+2997 
-3009 TLANGQTITIGVG
+3009 
-3022 QTTGTATTTAPND
+3022 
-3035 ALTGHAPITNAITE
+3035 
-3049 VSGGNFE
+3049 
-3056 NLVADKTPV
+3056 
-3065 STNVTDT
+3065 
-3072 VDTTNLSLT
+3072 
-3081 ATGTVAE
+3081 VAE

-3124 GTVSVPAPAD
+3124 GTVSVPAPVD

-3145 TISTATGGNFENLVP
+3145 TISTATGGNFESLVP
-3160 STVPAVTEVTD
+3160 STVPAVTQITD

-3203 GSPVVVTLSNGQN
+3203 GSPVVVTLANGQH
-3216 ITIEVGKTTGI
+3216 ITIEVGKTTGT

-3241 PLTNSITGVTG
+3241 PVTNSITGVTG
-3252 GNYES
+3252 GNYEN
-3257 LVADKTPVSTNVTDT
+3257 LVADKTPVSTNVTDTIDTTNLSLSATGTVAEGGQITYTATLTNAAGSPVTVTLSNGAVITIEAGKTTGTVTVAAPADDVYKDAGKVEVTIKDATGGNFENLVPSTTPAVTDVTDTIDTSTVKLTADTSVAEGGTVTYTATVGAPVTGSPVTVTLANGQNITIEVGKTTGTVTTTAPNDALTGHAPITNAITGVTGGNYENLVADKTPVSTTVTDT

-3325 TVSVPA
+3325 TVTVAA

-3337 KDAGKVEVTIKD
+3337 KDAGKVEATIST
-3349 ATGGNFENLVPSTVP
+3349 ATGGNFESLVPSTIP

-3382 TESAAEGGSV
+3382 TESAAEGGTV
-3392 TYTATVGA
+3392 TYTATIGA
-3400 PVTGSPVVVTLANG
+3400 PVTGSPVTVTLANG

-3426 TATITAPNDALTG
+3426 TATT
-3439 HAPITNAITEVSGGN
+3439 
-3454 FENLVADKT
+3454 
-3463 PVSTNV
+3463 
-3469 TDTVD
+3469 
-3474 TTNLSL
+3474 
-3480 TATGTVAEGGSIIY
+3480 
-3494 TATLTNAAGSP
+3494 
-3505 VTVTLSN
+3505 
-3512 GAVITIEAGKT
+3512 
-3523 SGTVTVPAPADDVYK
+3523 
-3538 DAGKVEATIS
+3538 
-3548 TATGGNFENLV
+3548 
-3559 PSTVPAVTEVTDT
+3559 
-3572 IDTSTVKLT
+3572 
-3581 ADTSVAE
+3581 
-3588 GGTVTY
+3588 
-3594 TATVGAPVTGSP
+3594 
-3606 VVVTLSNGQN
+3606 
-3616 ITIEVGKTTGI
+3616 
-3627 VTFTAPNDALTGHA
+3627 TAPNDALTGHA
-3641 PLTNS
+3641 PLTNA
-3646 ITGVTGGNYE
+3646 ITNVSGGNYE
-3656 SLVADKTPVSTNVTD
+3656 NLVADKTPVSTTVTD

-3759 PSPVPAVTNVTD
+3759 PSTVPAVTN
-3771 TIDTTT
+3771 
-3777 VKLTATESTAEGG
+3777 
-3790 NVTYTATVGAPVTGS
+3790 
-3805 PVVVTLANGQTITI
+3805 
-3819 GVGQTTGTATT
+3819 
-3830 TAPNDALNGHAPLT
+3830 
-3844 NAITS
+3844 
-3849 VTGGNYENLVADK
+3849 
-3862 TPVSTN
+3862 
-3868 VTDTVDTTNLS
+3868 
-3879 LSATGSVAEGGSIVY
+3879 
-3894 TATLTNAAGSPVTVT
+3894 
-3909 LSNGAVITIEA
+3909 
-3920 GKTTGTVTVAAPADD
+3920 
-3935 VYKDAG
+3935 
-3941 TVQATISTATGGNFE
+3941 
-3956 NLVPSTT
+3956 
-3963 PAITSVTDTIDT
+3963 VTDTIDT

-4003 GSPVVVTL
+4003 GSPVT
-4011 ANGQTITIGVGQ
+4011 
-4023 TTGTA
+4023 
-4028 TTAAPNDALTG
+4028 
-4039 HAPLTNAITGV
+4039 
-4050 TGGNYENLV
+4050 
-4059 ADKTPVS
+4059 
-4066 TNVTDTVDITNLSLS
+4066 
-4081 ASGSVAEGGSIVYT
+4081 
-4095 ATLTNAAGS
+4095 
-4104 PVTVTLSNG
+4104 
-4113 AVITIDAGKTTGT
+4113 
-4126 VTVPAPADDVYKDAG
+4126 
-4141 TVQATIST
+4141 
-4149 ATGGNFENLVP
+4149 
-4160 STTPAITSV
+4160 
-4169 TDTIDTTI
+4169 
-4177 VKLTATAT
+4177 
-4185 AAEGG
+4185 
-4190 NVVYTATVGA
+4190 
-4200 PVTGSPVVVTLSNG
+4200 
-4214 QTITIGVGQTT
+4214 
-4225 GTATTTAPNDVLAG
+4225 
-4239 HAPLTNAIT
+4239 
-4248 NVSGGNYENLVADKT
+4248 
-4263 PVSTTVTDTVDTTN
+4263 
-4277 LSLSATGSVAEG
+4277 
-4289 GSIVYTAT
+4289 
-4297 LTNAAGS
+4297 
-4304 PVTVTLSNG
+4304 
-4313 AVITIDAGK
+4313 
-4322 TTGTVTVPA
+4322 
-4331 PADDVYKDAGTV
+4331 
-4343 QATISNTTGGN
+4343 
-4354 FENLVPSTTPAVT
+4354 
-4367 SVTDT
+4367 
-4372 IDTTTVKLTA
+4372 
-4382 TTTAA
+4382 
-4387 EGGNVVYTATVG
+4387 
-4399 APVTGSPVVVTLANG
+4399 VTLANG

-4449 VSGGNYEN
+4449 V
-4457 LVADKTPVSTNVT
+4457 T
-4470 DTVDTTNL
+4470 
-4478 SLSATG
+4478 
-4484 TVAEGGQITYT
+4484 
-4495 ATLTNAAGSPVTV
+4495 
-4508 TLSNGAVIT
+4508 
-4517 IEAGKTTGNVT
+4517 
-4528 VAAPADDVYKDA
+4528 
-4540 GNVQATINTAT
+4540 
-4551 GGSFENLVPSTAPAV
+4551 
-4566 TSVTDTIDTTT
+4566 
-4577 VKLTATAT
+4577 
-4585 AAEGGNVVYTATVGA
+4585 
-4600 PVTGSPV
+4600 
-4607 VVTLANGQTITIG
+4607 
-4620 VGQTTGTAT
+4620 
-4629 AIAPNDAL
+4629 
-4637 TGHAPLTNAITNV
+4637 
-4650 TGGNYE
+4650 
-4656 NLVADKTPV
+4656 
-4665 STTVTDTVDTT
+4665 
-4676 NLSLSATGSVAEGGS
+4676 
-4691 IVYTATLTNAAG
+4691 
-4703 SPVTVTL
+4703 
-4710 SNGAVITIEAGKT
+4710 
-4723 TGTVTVAAPAD
+4723 
-4734 DVYKDAGNVQATI
+4734 
-4747 KTATGGSFE
+4747 
-4756 NLVTST
+4756 
-4762 TPAVTSVTDTI
+4762 
-4773 DTTTVKL
+4773 
-4780 TATGT
+4780 
-4785 AAEGGNVV
+4785 
-4793 YTATVGAPVT
+4793 
-4803 GSPVVVTLANGQTI
+4803 
-4817 TIGIGQTTGT
+4817 
-4827 ATATAPNDALTGHAP
+4827 
-4842 LTNSITNVSG
+4842 G

-4912 GSVITIKAGETT
+4912 GSVITIDAGKTT
-4924 GTVTVPAPAD
+4924 GTVTVPAPADDVYKDAGTVQATISTATGGNFENLVPSTTPAITSVTDTIDTTSVKLTATATAAEGGNVVYTATVGAPVTGSPVTVTLANGQTITIGVGQTTGTATTTAPNDALTGHAPLTNSITNVTGGNYENLVADKTPVSTTVTDTVDTTNLTLSATGTVAEGGQITYTATLTNAAGSPVTVTLSNGSVITIDAGKTTGTVTVPAPADDVYKDAGTVQATISTATGGNFENLVPSTTPAVTSVTDTIDTTTVKLTATGTAAEGGNVVYTATVGAPVTGSPVVVSLANGQTITIGVGQTTGTATTTAPNDALTGHAPLTNSITNVTGGNYENLVADKTPVSTTVTDTVDTTNLTLSATGTVAEGGQITYTATLTNAAGSPVTVTLSNGSVITIDAGKTTGTVTVPAPVD

-4966 TSVTDTVDTTTVSI
+4966 TSVTDTIDTTTVSI

-5038 FNVATLDD
+5038 FNVATIDD

-5071 VSATNGSVSTSI
+5071 VSSTNGSVSTSI

-5090 VLDLDANN
+5090 VIDLDANN
-5098 SSGASGADYKV
+5098 SSGATGADYKV

-5127 SITDPDSTMLTGATV
+5127 KITDPDSTMLTGATV

-5194 FTNGS
+5194 FTNS
-5199 ENPSTVPRIIT
+5199 SDDPSTVPRIIT

-5224 TTVNVVAVND
+5224 TTVNVVAIND

-5239 PSNVTGTED
+5239 PVNVTGTED
-5248 TPLVLGWSTFGVTDV
+5248 TPLILGWSTFGVTDV
-5263 DSPASSLGIKITQLP
+5263 DSPASSLGVKITQLP

-5315 ANESGV
+5315 TNESGV
-5321 NGYGGSGLGN
+5321 NGYGGTGLGN

-5409 AGKPNSS
+5409 AGTPNTSTN
-5416 GSVTNVQSD
+5416 VNNVQSD
-5425 GSVAAGTASKT
+5425 GSVTAGTASKT

-5445 KTYTFSGIADDSLL
+5445 KTYTFSGIGDDSLL
-5459 ITIGGKS
+5459 VTIGGKN
-5466 VASGTW
+5466 VASTTW
-5472 GAGGAING
+5472 GAGGNLNG

-5508 LSVNGSTPIDLSSAG
+5508 LSVNGSTPIDLSTTG
-5523 VPIYTGVQDLI
+5523 VPIYTGVQDLV

-5566 KLSAVTTALTDTDG
+5566 KLSAITTALTDTDG

-5636 NLTVTSTSTEQV
+5636 NLTVTSTSTEMV

-5675 DDTVTGTDGNDIIV
+5675 DDTFSGTDGNDIMV

-5708 VDSSGSMSAS
+5708 VDSSGSMSS
-5718 SLNAAKDSLT
+5718 SSINAAKDSLT
-5728 SVFNSLKQS
+5728 SVFNTLKQS

-5829 EQTNPTLYGNVKL
+5829 EQTNPTLYGSVKF
-5842 DDVVKTSN
+5842 DSVVTTSN
-5850 YKPGDTFSTYI
+5850 YKLGDTFSTYI
-5861 DNTHALT
+5861 DNTHYLS
-5868 INSAG
+5868 INASGFAQ
-5873 TVTLQTYNSWWGWS
+5873 LQTYTARYGWS
-5887 SSNLGTIH
+5887 TTNLGNVH

-5904 SSLAGT
+5904 SSLAGS
-5910 GNSTNSAT
+5910 GSST
-5918 TSNSTSGFALLNGLS
+5918 TSTTTDNSTSSFALLSGLS

-5941 NDVSLND
+5941 SGVSLND

-5971 IGHTEATM
+5971 IGHTEATL

-6013 AFVAKETGGDVSKV
+6013 AFVAQQTGVDVSKV

-6063 LFGSGGNDWL
+6063 LFGSGGNDLL

-6120 IKDFKASEGD
+6120 IKDFKAADGD